1 MDRVKIQEIAN
12 EAGAS
17 NAVLIEKAK
26 ELGYDVK
33 AANSTLTIEEA
44 GVLVN
49 YAINGIKP
57 KIAEKPKMK
66 VVKKAEIKKADI
78 KKAKDIT
85 TDDSVAS
92 ATEEQAVPKEKAVEK
107 KAEEKSVSKP
117 VTKSGIK
124 KSSSRSRRGS
134 ITISPKKRKIEIVEV
149 KKEEPVAPKI
159 ERVEKVVE
167 PKAVIEEKV
176 EAPAEIKEVSKTE
189 ESVKVEAPK
198 VEGSETPSEKT
209 ETTEAVKTAETP
221 ETAAAQKR
229 KARRKR
235 AGITVVKKADREK
248 PRIRIVEE
256 RLPESTINITNKS
269 KPRGMP
275 TPPSKKKA
283 KKIAQAKES
292 GERLD
297 FMSNTGFGGHGRNQV
312 TEVEEEPEIM
322 MLDFSDKNIYED
334 MMRQEAKRKEE
345 AKKRAAAGGGQ
356 MQGRGGRGGGG
367 GRRRP
372 SGLRRGGKRK
382 KYIKEESTGPITSI
396 QIPENVRV
404 YEFAEKVGRS
414 TGEVIKV
421 LFTLGTM
428 FTQNDFLDK
437 DSIEILAE
445 EFDVEVHTVDPLD
458 ALDYVKVYDD
468 IEDENPTERPPVITI
483 MGHVDHGKTSLLDK
497 IRQTKVADK
506 EAGGITQH
514 VGAYQVEK
522 SGKKISF
529 IDTPGHAAFTE
540 MRSRGAQATDIVII
554 VVAADDGVKQQTKEA
569 VSHAKAAGVPIVVA
583 INKMDKEGA
592 NPEHAKAQLAELEI
606 TPVEWGGE
614 HEFVEVSAHTGQGID
629 ELLETLL
636 LTAEVLELSAD
647 ASRNAKAV
655 VVESSLEKGFGA
667 TANVI
672 VHNGTLN
679 IGDCFVVGTTFGK
692 VKTLILDDGTR
703 TKSIGPSTPAAV
715 VGLSKVPDAGEV
727 MVVMDSEKDARELA
741 DKRAEYARTKELSKS
756 TKVTIEDLS
765 AIIAEGN
772 LKSLP
777 VIIKTD
783 VQGSLEAI
791 KGTLADLKNEEV
803 KVNVIHEGVGGV
815 TESDV
820 QLADASEH
828 SIILGFNVRPTGAV
842 KKKAKELGVEIKTYS
857 IIYELLD
864 DVKALLGG
872 MMSPTISEEVTGQA
886 EVRETFTVAKV
897 GTIAGCRVV
906 DGSIVRNAGA
916 RLIRDGV
923 VIYTTT
929 ISSLKRFNDD
939 VREVKNGFEC
949 GIMLHNYNDIKEGDV
964 IETFKMVEEQVKL
977 D

>member
-1 MDRVKIQEIAN
+1 M
-12 EAGAS
+12 
-17 NAVLIEKAK
+17 LI
-26 ELGYDVK
+26 D
-33 AANSTLTIEEA
+33 
-44 GVLVN
+44 
-49 YAINGIKP
+49 YAING
-57 KIAEKPKMK
+57 
-66 VVKKAEIKKADI
+66 VK
-78 KKAKDIT
+78 
-85 TDDSVAS
+85 
-92 ATEEQAVPKEKAVEK
+92 PKEKNRPKVLKKVSIVKKSDSKQEVSEEK
-107 KAEEKSVSKP
+107 KEAVKEKSMETVKEKTP
-117 VTKSGIK
+117 VAKAKKKAIK
-124 KSSSRSRRGS
+124 KSTRSRIGS
-134 ITISPKKRKIEIVEV
+134 ITATPKRKKPVMIEFVKAEPKQEESPKVEEVVTPEPEVVKEAPVVEIPEV
-149 KKEEPVAPKI
+149 KE
-159 ERVEKVVE
+159 VEKPAEAVVTE
-167 PKAVIEEKV
+167 TPKE
-176 EAPAEIKEVSKTE
+176 EAPAVE
-189 ESVKVEAPK
+189 EKP
-198 VEGSETPSEKT
+198 
-209 ETTEAVKTAETP
+209 
-221 ETAAAQKR
+221 

-235 AGITVVKKADREK
+235 IGITVIKKADRDK

-256 RLPESTINITNKS
+256 RRPVVEVKRK
-269 KPRGMP
+269 KPVGMP

-283 KKIAQAKES
+283 RKIATAKES
-292 GERLD
+292 GEKLD
-297 FMSNTGFGGHGRNQV
+297 FMSNSGFGGYGRNQV
-312 TEVEEEPEIM
+312 TEVEEEPEVL

-345 AKKRAAAGGGQ
+345 AKKRAAAGGGT
-356 MQGRGGRGGGG
+356 QGRGGPGRGRGGQQ
-367 GRRRP
+367 RRRA

-382 KYIKEESTGPITSI
+382 KYIKEENIGQITSI
-396 QIPENVRV
+396 EIPENVRV

-445 EFDVEVHTVDPLD
+445 EFEVEVDTIDPLD
-458 ALDYVKVYDD
+458 ALDYVKVYDA

-483 MGHVDHGKTSLLDK
+483 MGHVDHGKTSLLDR
-497 IRQTKVADK
+497 IRSTKVAAR

-522 SGKKISF
+522 NGRKISF

-540 MRSRGAQATDIVII
+540 MRARGAQATDIVII

-592 NPEHAKAQLAELEI
+592 NPERAKSQLAELDI
-606 TPVEWGGE
+606 TPAEWGGDY
-614 HEFVEVSAHTGQGID
+614 EFVPVSAHSGLGID
-629 ELLETLL
+629 DLLDTLL
-636 LTAEVLELSAD
+636 LTAEVMELKAD
-647 ASRNAKAV
+647 SKRNAKSV

-667 TANVI
+667 VANVI
-672 VHNGTLN
+672 VQNGTLS
-679 IGDCFVVGTTFGK
+679 IGDSFVVGTTFGK

-703 TKSIGPSTPAAV
+703 VKSIGPSTPAAV
-715 VGLSKVPDAGEV
+715 VGLSQVPMAGEV
-727 MVVMDSEKDARELA
+727 LVAMDNEKDARELA

-756 TKVTIEDLS
+756 TKVTLEDLS

-791 KGTLADLKNEEV
+791 KGTLAELKNEEV
-803 KVNVIHEGVGGV
+803 KVNIIHEGVGGV

-828 SIILGFNVRPTGAV
+828 SIILGFNVRPTGGV
-842 KKKAKELGVEIKTYS
+842 KKRAKELGVEIKTYS

-897 GTIAGCRVV
+897 GTIAGCKVA

-916 RLIRDGV
+916 RLIREGV

-939 VREVKNGFEC
+939 VKEVKNGFEC

-964 IETFKMVEEQVKL
+964 IETFKMVEEQVTL

>member
-1 MDRVKIQEIAN
+1 MDRVKIQEIAD

-33 AANSTLTIEEA
+33 AANSTVTVDEA
-44 GVLVN
+44 GILVD
-49 YAINGIKP
+49 YVINGIKP
-57 KIAEKPKMK
+57 KSAQKPKMK
-66 VVKKAEIKKADI
+66 VVKKAKVTK
-78 KKAKDIT
+78 
-85 TDDSVAS
+85 SVDVNEEV
-92 ATEEQAVPKEKAVEK
+92 ATPKEEVKVEEK
-107 KAEEKSVSKP
+107 KEVEEKSVEEKP
-117 VTKSGIK
+117 IAKKAIK
-124 KSSSRSRRGS
+124 KTSTRRGS
-134 ITISPKKRKIEIVEV
+134 ITATPKKKKIEIVEV
-149 KKEEPVAPKI
+149 EKPEEVEI
-159 ERVEKVVE
+159 EASTVTNEISTETSVDANVEKE
-167 PKAVIEEKV
+167 Q
-176 EAPAEIKEVSKTE
+176 EVAKTE
-189 ESVKVEAPK
+189 EISEEKKSEESTTSSEETKATEEAPVK
-198 VEGSETPSEKT
+198 EKP
-209 ETTEAVKTAETP
+209 KM
-221 ETAAAQKR
+221 KR
-229 KARRKR
+229 KRI
-235 AGITVVKKADREK
+235 GITVVKKADRDK

-256 RLPESTINITNKS
+256 RGPKEVANK
-269 KPRGMP
+269 KKTPGMP
-275 TPPSKKKA
+275 TPPSKKKI
-283 KKIAQAKES
+283 KKVATAKES
-292 GERLD
+292 GEKLD
-297 FMSNTGFGGHGRNQV
+297 FMSNSSFGSYNRNQV
-312 TEVEEEPEIM
+312 TEVEEEPEVL

-345 AKKRAAAGGGQ
+345 AKKRAAAGGPQ
-356 MQGRGGRGGGG
+356 QNRGRTGGH
-367 GRRRP
+367 RRRP

-421 LFTLGTM
+421 LFALGTM

-445 EFDVEVHTVDPLD
+445 EFDVEVHTIDPLD
-458 ALDYVKVYDD
+458 ALDYVKVYDA
-468 IEDENPTERPPVITI
+468 IEDETPTERPPVITI
-483 MGHVDHGKTSLLDK
+483 MGHVDHGKTSLLDR
-497 IRQTKVADK
+497 IRQTKVAAK

-522 SGKKISF
+522 NGKKISF

-540 MRSRGAQATDIVII
+540 MRARGAQATDIVII

-592 NPEHAKAQLAELEI
+592 NPELAKAQLAELEI
-606 TPVEWGGE
+606 TPTEWGGE
-614 HEFVEVSAHTGQGID
+614 HEFVEVSAHSGLGIED
-629 ELLETLL
+629 LLDTLL
-636 LTAEVLELSAD
+636 LTAEVMELQAD

-655 VVESSLEKGFGA
+655 VVESSVEKGFGA
-667 TANVI
+667 VANII
-672 VHNGTLN
+672 VQNGTLS
-679 IGDCFVVGTTFGK
+679 IGDSFVVGTTFGK
-692 VKTLILDDGTR
+692 VKTLILDDGAR
-703 TKSIGPSTPAAV
+703 TKAIGPSTPAAV

-727 MVVMDSEKDARELA
+727 LVVMDSEKDARELA

-756 TKVTIEDLS
+756 TKVTLEDLS

-897 GTIAGCRVV
+897 GTIAGCKVS
-906 DGSIVRNAGA
+906 DGVIVRNAGA

-939 VREVKNGFEC
+939 VKEVKNGFEC
-949 GIMLHNYNDIKEGDV
+949 GIMLHNYNDIKDGDV

>member
-1 MDRVKIQEIAN
+1 MDRVKIQEIAD

-33 AANSTLTIEEA
+33 AANSTVTVEEA
-44 GVLVN
+44 GMLID
-49 YAINGIKP
+49 YAINGVKP
-57 KIAEKPKMK
+57 KEKKKPKVLKKVSVVKKSDGNQEASKSKDEIIKEKSVEKVKEKTSIVKSKTKSKNIKKNTRSRIGSITATPKRKKPITIEFVKEEPKKEEPKVEEVVAPKEVAETPVVETPVVVKEEETPKEVVAEAPKEETPVVEEKPK
-66 VVKKAEIKKADI
+66 VKRKRIGITVIKKADR
-78 KKAKDIT
+78 D
-85 TDDSVAS
+85 
-92 ATEEQAVPKEKAVEK
+92 
-107 KAEEKSVSKP
+107 
-117 VTKSGIK
+117 
-124 KSSSRSRRGS
+124 
-134 ITISPKKRKIEIVEV
+134 
-149 KKEEPVAPKI
+149 
-159 ERVEKVVE
+159 
-167 PKAVIEEKV
+167 
-176 EAPAEIKEVSKTE
+176 
-189 ESVKVEAPK
+189 
-198 VEGSETPSEKT
+198 
-209 ETTEAVKTAETP
+209 
-221 ETAAAQKR
+221 
-229 KARRKR
+229 
-235 AGITVVKKADREK
+235 K

-256 RLPESTINITNKS
+256 RRPVVEVKRK
-269 KPRGMP
+269 KPAGMP

-283 KKIAQAKES
+283 KKIATAKES

-297 FMSNTGFGGHGRNQV
+297 FMSNSGFGGYGRNQV
-312 TEVEEEPEIM
+312 TEVEEEPEVL

-345 AKKRAAAGGGQ
+345 AKKRAAAGGGTQ
-356 MQGRGGRGGGG
+356 NRGPGRGRGGQQ
-367 GRRRP
+367 RRRA

-382 KYIKEESTGPITSI
+382 KYIKEENIGQITSI
-396 QIPENVRV
+396 EIPENVRV

-445 EFDVEVHTVDPLD
+445 EFDVEVHTIDPLD
-458 ALDYVKVYDD
+458 ALDYVKVYDAM
-468 IEDENPTERPPVITI
+468 EDENPTERPPVITI
-483 MGHVDHGKTSLLDK
+483 MGHVDHGKTSLLDR
-497 IRQTKVADK
+497 IRSTKVAAK

-522 SGKKISF
+522 NGKKISF

-583 INKMDKEGA
+583 INKMDKESA
-592 NPEHAKAQLAELEI
+592 NPELVKGQLAELEI
-606 TPVEWGGE
+606 TPAEWGGD
-614 HEFVEVSAHTGQGID
+614 HEFVPVSAHTGEGID

-636 LTAEVLELSAD
+636 ITAEVLELEAD
-647 ASRNAKAV
+647 ASRNAKAI

-667 TANVI
+667 TANII

-679 IGDCFVVGTTFGK
+679 VGDSFVVGTTFGR

-715 VGLSKVPDAGEV
+715 VGLSKVPNAGDV
-727 MVVMDSEKDARELA
+727 LVVMDSEKEAREVA
-741 DKRAEYARTKELSKS
+741 DKRAEYERTKELSKS
-756 TKVTIEDLS
+756 TKVTLEDLS

-803 KVNVIHEGVGGV
+803 KVNIIHEGVGGV

-828 SIILGFNVRPTGAV
+828 AIILGFNVRPTGSV
-842 KKKAKELGVEIKTYS
+842 KKRAKELGVEIKTYS

-897 GTIAGCRVV
+897 GTIAGCKVS
-906 DGSIVRNAGA
+906 DGSILRNAGA

-939 VREVKNGFEC
+939 VKEVKNGFEC
-949 GIMLHNYNDIKEGDV
+949 GIMLNNYNDIKEGDV
-964 IETFKMVEEQVKL
+964 IETFKMVEEQVTL

>member
-1 MDRVKIQEIAN
+1 MDKVKIQEIAD

-33 AANSTLTIEEA
+33 AANSTVTVEEA
-44 GVLVN
+44 GILIE
-49 YAINGIKP
+49 YAINGVKP
-57 KIAEKPKMK
+57 KEKTKTKVLKKVSVVKKSEKTESTTEVVSDEKSTNVTKEETPIVKKSKRNSRRIGSITATPKNQKKRPIIIEEVKKEVVKEEVAVVEEPKEETPSVSIPSTPEEVKSSEPTETTEKKTEETTPEKPVEEKKEEAPVVEEKPK
-66 VVKKAEIKKADI
+66 VKRKRIGITVIKKAD
-78 KKAKDIT
+78 
-85 TDDSVAS
+85 
-92 ATEEQAVPKEKAVEK
+92 
-107 KAEEKSVSKP
+107 
-117 VTKSGIK
+117 
-124 KSSSRSRRGS
+124 RN
-134 ITISPKKRKIEIVEV
+134 
-149 KKEEPVAPKI
+149 
-159 ERVEKVVE
+159 
-167 PKAVIEEKV
+167 
-176 EAPAEIKEVSKTE
+176 
-189 ESVKVEAPK
+189 
-198 VEGSETPSEKT
+198 
-209 ETTEAVKTAETP
+209 
-221 ETAAAQKR
+221 
-229 KARRKR
+229 
-235 AGITVVKKADREK
+235 K

-256 RLPESTINITNKS
+256 R
-269 KPRGMP
+269 KPVEVQRKKPMGMP
-275 TPPSKKKA
+275 TPPSKKKI
-283 KKIAQAKES
+283 KKVATAKES
-292 GERLD
+292 GEKLN
-297 FMSNTGFGGHGRNQV
+297 FMSNSGFGGYGRGQV
-312 TEVEEEPEIM
+312 TEVEEEPEVL

-356 MQGRGGRGGGG
+356 QQNRGGRGGF
-367 GRRRP
+367 RRRP

-382 KYIKEESTGPITSI
+382 KYIREESVGAITSI
-396 QIPENVRV
+396 EIPENVRV

-445 EFDVEVHTVDPLD
+445 EFEVEVHTIDPLD
-458 ALDYVKVYDD
+458 ALDYVKVYDE
-468 IEDENPTERPPVITI
+468 IEDENPVERPPVITI
-483 MGHVDHGKTSLLDK
+483 MGHVDHGKTSLLDR
-497 IRQTKVADK
+497 IRSTKVAAR

-522 SGKKISF
+522 NGKKISF

-540 MRSRGAQATDIVII
+540 MRARGAQATDIVII

-592 NPEHAKAQLAELEI
+592 NPELAKSQLAELDL
-606 TPVEWGGE
+606 TPAEWGGDY
-614 HEFVEVSAHTGQGID
+614 EFVEVSAHTGAGID
-629 ELLETLL
+629 DLLDTLL
-636 LTAEVLELSAD
+636 LTAEVMELSAD

-672 VHNGTLN
+672 VNNGTLH

-703 TKSIGPSTPAAV
+703 TKAIGPSTPAAV

-727 MVVMDSEKDARELA
+727 LVVMNSEKEARELA

-791 KGTLADLKNEEV
+791 KGTLAELKNAEV

-897 GTIAGCRVV
+897 GTIAGCRVS
-906 DGSIVRNAGA
+906 DGVIVRNAGA

-949 GIMLHNYNDIKEGDV
+949 GIMLHNYNDIKDGDV
-964 IETFKMVEEQVKL
+964 IETFKMVEEQVSL
-977 D
+977 

>member
-1 MDRVKIQEIAN
+1 MDRVKIQEIAI

-33 AANSTLTIEEA
+33 AANSTVTVEEA
-44 GVLVN
+44 GILID
-49 YAINGIKP
+49 YAINGVKP
-57 KIAEKPKMK
+57 KKEEKPKTPK
-66 VVKKAEIKKADI
+66 KVSVVKKTEVKTPVESPTKQVEKVEKVVETKKEKPSKIRKKTTRRIGSITATPKKKKPLIIEIVK
-78 KKAKDIT
+78 
-85 TDDSVAS
+85 
-92 ATEEQAVPKEKAVEK
+92 EEVTPTVEETPKEEVVAVVEGTETIVEK
-107 KAEEKSVSKP
+107 KAEE
-117 VTKSGIK
+117 
-124 KSSSRSRRGS
+124 
-134 ITISPKKRKIEIVEV
+134 
-149 KKEEPVAPKI
+149 
-159 ERVEKVVE
+159 
-167 PKAVIEEKV
+167 
-176 EAPAEIKEVSKTE
+176 
-189 ESVKVEAPK
+189 VKVEAEATTVENVTPAVEEAPK
-198 VEGSETPSEKT
+198 EEAPVVVEKPKI
-209 ETTEAVKTAETP
+209 
-221 ETAAAQKR
+221 KR
-229 KARRKR
+229 KRI
-235 AGITVVKKADREK
+235 GITVIKKADRDK
-248 PRIRIVEE
+248 PRIRIVDD
-256 RLPESTINITNKS
+256 R
-269 KPRGMP
+269 KPKEVAVKRKKPAGMP

-283 KKIAQAKES
+283 KKIATAKES
-292 GERLD
+292 GEKLN
-297 FMSNTGFGGHGRNQV
+297 FMSNSSFGGYGRNQV
-312 TEVEEEPEIM
+312 TEIEEEPEVL

-356 MQGRGGRGGGG
+356 QQNRGRIGGH
-367 GRRRP
+367 RRRP

-382 KYIKEESTGPITSI
+382 KYIREESTGPITSI

-445 EFDVEVHTVDPLD
+445 EFEVEVHTVDPLD
-458 ALDYVKVYDD
+458 ALDYVKVYDE

-483 MGHVDHGKTSLLDK
+483 MGHVDHGKTSLLDR
-497 IRQTKVADK
+497 IRSTKVAAR

-514 VGAYQVEK
+514 VGAYQVTK
-522 SGKKISF
+522 NGKKISF
-529 IDTPGHAAFTE
+529 IDTPGHSAFTE
-540 MRSRGAQATDIVII
+540 MRARGAQATDIVII

-592 NPEHAKAQLAELEI
+592 NPELAKSQLAELEL
-606 TPVEWGGE
+606 TPVEWGGN
-614 HEFVEVSAHTGQGID
+614 HEFVEVSAHTGAGID
-629 ELLETLL
+629 DLLDTLL
-636 LTAEVLELSAD
+636 LTAEVMELTAD

-672 VHNGTLN
+672 IHNGTLN
-679 IGDCFVVGTTFGK
+679 IGDSFVVGTTFGK
-692 VKTLILDDGTR
+692 VKTLILDDGSK

-727 MVVMDSEKDARELA
+727 LVVMDSEKDARELA

-756 TKVTIEDLS
+756 TKVTLEDLS

-791 KGTLADLKNEEV
+791 KGTLAELKNEEV

-842 KKKAKELGVEIKTYS
+842 KKRAKELGVEIKTYS

-897 GTIAGCRVV
+897 GTIAGCKVS
-906 DGSIVRNAGA
+906 DGVIVRNAGA
-916 RLIRDGV
+916 RLIREGV
-923 VIYTTT
+923 VVYTTT

-939 VREVKNGFEC
+939 VKEVKNGFEC
-949 GIMLHNYNDIKEGDV
+949 GIMLNNYNDIKEGDV

>member
-1 MDRVKIQEIAN
+1 MDRIKIQEIAN
-12 EAGAS
+12 EAGTS

-33 AANSTLTIEEA
+33 VANSTVTVEEA
-44 GVLVN
+44 GILID

-57 KIAEKPKMK
+57 QTAGKPKVK
-66 VVKKAEIKKADI
+66 VVKKAAVVKKSEV
-78 KKAKDIT
+78 KKDEV
-85 TDDSVAS
+85 TDEVIETVSKEV
-92 ATEEQAVPKEKAVEK
+92 TEPEVKEEVKSIKAVK
-107 KAEEKSVSKP
+107 K
-117 VTKSGIK
+117 TT
-124 KSSSRSRRGS
+124 SRRGS
-134 ITISPKKRKIEIVEV
+134 ITATPKKKKIQIIEVPKVEEAKV
-149 KKEEPVAPKI
+149 TTPVEETVVSSDREELKAETPVGETVSKETIETPKEEVMQ
-159 ERVEKVVE
+159 
-167 PKAVIEEKV
+167 EKV
-176 EAPAEIKEVSKTE
+176 E
-189 ESVKVEAPK
+189 
-198 VEGSETPSEKT
+198 ETPVVEEKP
-209 ETTEAVKTAETP
+209 KI
-221 ETAAAQKR
+221 KR
-229 KARRKR
+229 KRI
-235 AGITVVKKADREK
+235 GITVVKKADRERPK
-248 PRIRIVEE
+248 IRIVEE
-256 RLPESTINITNKS
+256 RKVEDPIAVKR
-269 KPRGMP
+269 KKMGGMP

-283 KKIAQAKES
+283 KKVAVAKSS
-292 GERLD
+292 GEKLD
-297 FMSNTGFGGHGRNQV
+297 FMAHSSFGGYGRNHV
-312 TEVEEEPEIM
+312 TEIEEEPEVM

-334 MMRQEAKRKEE
+334 MMRQEQKRKEE
-345 AKKRAAAGGGQ
+345 AKKRAAAGGIVHGRTGGQ
-356 MQGRGGRGGGG
+356 Q

-382 KYIKEESTGPITSI
+382 KYIKEENTGSITSI

-404 YEFAEKVGRS
+404 YEFAEKVGKS

-445 EFDVEVHTVDPLD
+445 EFGVEVHTVDPLD
-458 ALDYVKVYDD
+458 ALDYVKVYDA
-468 IEDENPTERPPVITI
+468 IPNEHEEERAPVITI
-483 MGHVDHGKTSLLDK
+483 MGHVDHGKTSLLDR
-497 IRQTKVADK
+497 IRSTKVAAK

-522 SGKKISF
+522 NGKKISF

-540 MRSRGAQATDIVII
+540 MRARGAQATDIVII

-569 VSHAKAAGVPIVVA
+569 VSHAKAADVPIVVA

-592 NPEHAKAQLAELEI
+592 NPELAKSQLAELGI
-606 TPVEWGGE
+606 TPAEWGGE
-614 HEFVEVSAHTGQGID
+614 YEFVPVSAHTGEGID
-629 ELLETLL
+629 TLL
-636 LTAEVLELSAD
+636 DTLLITSEVLELTAD
-647 ASRNAKAV
+647 SRRNAKAV

-667 TANVI
+667 MANVI
-672 VHNGTLN
+672 VQNGTLN
-679 IGDCFVVGTTFGK
+679 VGDSFVVGTTFGK
-692 VKTLILDDGTR
+692 VKTMILDDGAR

-715 VGLSKVPDAGEV
+715 VGLSEVPSAGDV
-727 MVVMDSEKDARELA
+727 LIVMDSEKEARELA

-756 TKVTIEDLS
+756 TKVSIDDLS

-772 LKSLP
+772 LKTLP

-791 KGTLADLKNEEV
+791 KGILADLKNEEV

-828 SIILGFNVRPTGAV
+828 AIILGFNVRPTGAV
-842 KKKAKELGVEIKTYS
+842 KKRAKELGVEIKTYS

-897 GTIAGCRVV
+897 GTIAGCKVS
-906 DGSIVRNAGA
+906 DGTIVRNAGA

-949 GIMLHNYNDIKEGDV
+949 GIMLANYNDIKDGDV

>member
-1 MDRVKIQEIAN
+1 MDRVKIQEIAD

-33 AANSTLTIEEA
+33 VANSTVTVEEA
-44 GVLVN
+44 GILVD
-49 YAINGIKP
+49 YVINGVKP
-57 KIAEKPKMK
+57 KVEKPKPK
-66 VVKKAEIKKADI
+66 VVKKVDVVKEVKSQDTSENKEV
-78 KKAKDIT
+78 
-85 TDDSVAS
+85 S
-92 ATEEQAVPKEKAVEK
+92 TEEPTPVKTEEVSAEKKTEKPIEK
-107 KAEEKSVSKP
+107 KATVAKR
-117 VTKSGIK
+117 K
-124 KSSSRSRRGS
+124 KRIGS
-134 ITISPKKRKIEIVEV
+134 ITATPKKKKVEV
-149 KKEEPVAPKI
+149 VEASAPVEE
-159 ERVEKVVE
+159 VVE
-167 PKAVIEEKV
+167 ATQNEVVEEKV
-176 EAPAEIKEVSKTE
+176 EAVEATSTQETNENSVEETVTSEVSAE
-189 ESVKVEAPK
+189 ETPKEEATKEEAP
-198 VEGSETPSEKT
+198 VEEK
-209 ETTEAVKTAETP
+209 P
-221 ETAAAQKR
+221 

-235 AGITVVKKADREK
+235 IGITVVKKADRDK
-248 PRIRIVEE
+248 PRIRIVDE
-256 RLPESTINITNKS
+256 RLPVVNEKS
-269 KPRGMP
+269 NRPKGMP
-275 TPPSKKKA
+275 TPPSKKKI
-283 KKIAQAKES
+283 KKVATAKES
-292 GERLD
+292 GEKLN
-297 FMSNTGFGGHGRNQV
+297 FMSNSSFGGYNRTQV
-312 TEVEEEPEIM
+312 TEVEEEPEIL

-345 AKKRAAAGGGQ
+345 AKKRAAAGGVQ
-356 MQGRGGRGGGG
+356 QNRGRGGQG

-382 KYIKEESTGPITSI
+382 KYVREESTGPITSI
-396 QIPENVRV
+396 EIPENVRV

-421 LFTLGTM
+421 LFALGTM
-428 FTQNDFLDK
+428 FTQNDFLDR
-437 DSIEILAE
+437 DSIEILAD
-445 EFDVEVHTVDPLD
+445 EFEVEVHTIDPLD
-458 ALDYVKVYDD
+458 ALDYVKVYDA
-468 IEDENPTERPPVITI
+468 IPNENITERAPIITI
-483 MGHVDHGKTSLLDK
+483 MGHVDHGKTSLLDR

-514 VGAYQVEK
+514 VGAYQVIK
-522 SGKKISF
+522 NGKKISF

-583 INKMDKEGA
+583 INKMDKEAA
-592 NPEHAKAQLAELEI
+592 NPELVKGQLAELEI

-614 HEFVEVSAHTGQGID
+614 HEFVPVSAHSGEGID

-636 LTAEVLELSAD
+636 LTAEVLELEAD
-647 ASRNAKAV
+647 ATRNAKAI

-679 IGDCFVVGTTFGK
+679 VGDPFVVGTTFGK
-692 VKTLILDDGTR
+692 VKTMILDDGTK
-703 TKSIGPSTPAAV
+703 TKSIEPSTPAAI
-715 VGLSKVPDAGEV
+715 VGLSAVPMAGDV
-727 MVVMDSEKDARELA
+727 LVVMNSEKEARELA
-741 DKRAEYARTKELSKS
+741 DKRAEYARVKELSKS
-756 TKVTIEDLS
+756 TKVSLDNLS
-765 AIIAEGN
+765 EIIAEGN

-828 SIILGFNVRPTGAV
+828 AIILGFNVRPTGAV

-864 DVKALLGG
+864 DIKALLGG

-897 GTIAGCRVV
+897 GTIAGCKVS
-906 DGSIVRNAGA
+906 DGVIVRNAGA

-939 VREVKNGFEC
+939 AKEVKNGFEC
-949 GIMLHNYNDIKEGDV
+949 GIMLHNYNDIKDGDV

>member
-1 MDRVKIQEIAN
+1 MDRVKIQEIAV

-33 AANSTLTIEEA
+33 VASSTVTVEQA
-44 GVLVN
+44 GILVD
-49 YAINGIKP
+49 YMINGVKP
-57 KIAEKPKMK
+57 KAKRAKPTIVKKAKVVKEEMTKVEKPKSVEGK
-66 VVKKAEIKKADI
+66 SSDTAKKE
-78 KKAKDIT
+78 
-85 TDDSVAS
+85 AS
-92 ATEEQAVPKEKAVEK
+92 
-107 KAEEKSVSKP
+107 EKSVETPKKTTKKTAKKIGRKP
-117 VTKSGIK
+117 I
-124 KSSSRSRRGS
+124 RRGS
-134 ITISPKKRKIEIVEV
+134 ITATPKKKKEVEIVKAEEKIETPMVEM
-149 KKEEPVAPKI
+149 VA
-159 ERVEKVVE
+159 
-167 PKAVIEEKV
+167 EEKV
-176 EAPAEIKEVSKTE
+176 
-189 ESVKVEAPK
+189 SVETAVEAPK
-198 VEGSETPSEKT
+198 EENVPEKKTVETKPAEEVVAKEKV
-209 ETTEAVKTAETP
+209 EEIPVDEKP
-221 ETAAAQKR
+221 

-235 AGITVVKKADREK
+235 IGITVIKKADRDK
-248 PRIRIVEE
+248 PKIRIVEE
-256 RLPESTINITNKS
+256 RKPVERAS
-269 KPRGMP
+269 KKRPAGMP
-275 TPPSKKKA
+275 TPPSKKKTKRVATA
-283 KKIAQAKES
+283 KDTGQK
-292 GERLD
+292 LD
-297 FMSNTGFGGHGRNQV
+297 FMSNAGFGNNYGRNQV
-312 TEVEEEPEIM
+312 TEIEEEPEVL

-345 AKKRAAAGGGQ
+345 AKKRAAAGGQ
-356 MQGRGGRGGGG
+356 QQNRGRGGF
-367 GRRRP
+367 RRRP

-382 KYIKEESTGPITSI
+382 KYIREESVGNITSVE
-396 QIPENVRV
+396 IPENVRV

-445 EFDVEVHTVDPLD
+445 EFGVEVHTIDPLD
-458 ALDYVKVYDD
+458 ALDYVKVYDAQ
-468 IEDENPTERPPVITI
+468 EDENPTERPPVITI

-497 IRQTKVADK
+497 IRQTKVADR

-522 SGKKISF
+522 NGKKISF

-583 INKMDKEGA
+583 INKMDKESA
-592 NPEHAKAQLAELEI
+592 NPELVKGQLAELEI

-614 HEFVEVSAHTGQGID
+614 HEFVPVSAHTGEGID

-636 LTAEVLELSAD
+636 ITSEVLELQAD
-647 ASRNAKAV
+647 ADRNAKAI
-655 VVESSLEKGFGA
+655 VVEASLEKGFGA
-667 TANVI
+667 TANII
-672 VHNGTLN
+672 VQNGTLS
-679 IGDCFVVGTTFGK
+679 IGDPFVLGTTFGK

-703 TKSIGPSTPAAV
+703 TKVIGPSTPAAV
-715 VGLSKVPDAGEV
+715 VGLSDVPMAGDV
-727 MVVMDSEKDARELA
+727 LVVMDSEKEARELA

-756 TKVTIEDLS
+756 TKVTIDDLS

-772 LKSLP
+772 LKALP
-777 VIIKTD
+777 VIIKAD

-803 KVNVIHEGVGGV
+803 KVNIIHEGVGGV

-872 MMSPTISEEVTGQA
+872 MMSPTISEEVIGQA

-897 GTIAGCRVV
+897 GTIAGCKVS
-906 DGSIVRNAGA
+906 DGSIIRNAGA

-939 VREVKNGFEC
+939 AKEVKSGFEC
-949 GIMLHNYNDIKEGDV
+949 GIMLKNYNDIKEGDV

>member
-1 MDRVKIQEIAN
+1 MDRVKIQEIAD

-33 AANSTLTIEEA
+33 AANSTVTVDEA
-44 GVLVN
+44 GILVD
-49 YAINGIKP
+49 YVINGIKP
-57 KIAEKPKMK
+57 KSAQKPKLK
-66 VVKKAEIKKADI
+66 IVKKAK
-78 KKAKDIT
+78 
-85 TDDSVAS
+85 
-92 ATEEQAVPKEKAVEK
+92 
-107 KAEEKSVSKP
+107 
-117 VTKSGIK
+117 VTKSVEVNEEVVAPKEEVKVEEKQEIEENLVVEKPIAK
-124 KSSSRSRRGS
+124 KAIRKTSSKRGS
-134 ITISPKKRKIEIVEV
+134 ITATPKKKKIEIVEV
-149 KKEEPVAPKI
+149 EKPTEVEAEAPKLAI
-159 ERVEKVVE
+159 ETSSDEISTEISVDTNVEKE
-167 PKAVIEEKV
+167 QEGA
-176 EAPAEIKEVSKTE
+176 KTE
-189 ESVKVEAPK
+189 EISEEKKSEEATSSSEDSKATEEAPVK
-198 VEGSETPSEKT
+198 EKP
-209 ETTEAVKTAETP
+209 KM
-221 ETAAAQKR
+221 KR
-229 KARRKR
+229 KRI
-235 AGITVVKKADREK
+235 GITVVKKADRDK
-248 PRIRIVEE
+248 PKIRIVEE
-256 RLPESTINITNKS
+256 RGPKEVANK
-269 KPRGMP
+269 KKTPGMP
-275 TPPSKKKA
+275 TPPSKKKI
-283 KKIAQAKES
+283 KKVATAKES
-292 GERLD
+292 GEKLN
-297 FMSNTGFGGHGRNQV
+297 FMSNSSFGSYNRNQV

-345 AKKRAAAGGGQ
+345 AKKRAAAGGVQ
-356 MQGRGGRGGGG
+356 QNRGRGGQG

-382 KYIKEESTGPITSI
+382 KYIKEESTGPITSVE
-396 QIPENVRV
+396 IPENVRV

-445 EFDVEVHTVDPLD
+445 EFEVEVHTIDPLD
-458 ALDYVKVYDD
+458 ALDYVKVYDAQ
-468 IEDENPTERPPVITI
+468 EDENPTERPPVITI
-483 MGHVDHGKTSLLDK
+483 MGHVDHGKTSLLDR
-497 IRQTKVADK
+497 IRQTKVVDK

-522 SGKKISF
+522 NGKKISF

-583 INKMDKEGA
+583 INKMDKEAA
-592 NPEHAKAQLAELEI
+592 NPELVKGQLAELEI

-614 HEFVEVSAHTGQGID
+614 HEFVPVSAHSGEGID

-636 LTAEVLELSAD
+636 LTSEVLELQAD

-655 VVESSLEKGFGA
+655 VVEASLEKGFGA
-667 TANVI
+667 TANII
-672 VHNGTLN
+672 VQNGTLS
-679 IGDCFVVGTTFGK
+679 IGDSFVLGTTFGK

-703 TKSIGPSTPAAV
+703 TKVIGPSTPAAV
-715 VGLSKVPDAGEV
+715 VGLSDVPMAGDV
-727 MVVMDSEKDARELA
+727 LVVMDSEKEARELA
-741 DKRAEYARTKELSKS
+741 DKRAEFSRTKELSRS
-756 TKVTIEDLS
+756 TKVTIDDLS

-791 KGTLADLKNEEV
+791 KGTLAELKNEEV

-897 GTIAGCRVV
+897 GTIAGCKVS
-906 DGSIVRNAGA
+906 DGTIVRNAGA

-939 VREVKNGFEC
+939 VKEVKNGFEC
-949 GIMLHNYNDIKEGDV
+949 GIMLKNYNDIKDGDV

>member
-1 MDRVKIQEIAN
+1 MDRVKIQEIAD

-33 AANSTLTIEEA
+33 VANSTVTVEEA
-44 GVLVN
+44 GILIK

-57 KIAEKPKMK
+57 KSKKRPKVIKKVSVVKKSDKAESTTEVISNKESTKVKEVIKENTPIVKKTKRSSRRIGSITATPKNQKKRPIIIEEVKAKIVKEELPVVEEVKEEVPVSKPEEVKETLPPEQKVEESTTPEKPIEEKKEEAPIVEEKPK
-66 VVKKAEIKKADI
+66 VKRKRIGITVIKKAD
-78 KKAKDIT
+78 
-85 TDDSVAS
+85 
-92 ATEEQAVPKEKAVEK
+92 
-107 KAEEKSVSKP
+107 
-117 VTKSGIK
+117 
-124 KSSSRSRRGS
+124 RN
-134 ITISPKKRKIEIVEV
+134 
-149 KKEEPVAPKI
+149 
-159 ERVEKVVE
+159 
-167 PKAVIEEKV
+167 
-176 EAPAEIKEVSKTE
+176 
-189 ESVKVEAPK
+189 
-198 VEGSETPSEKT
+198 
-209 ETTEAVKTAETP
+209 
-221 ETAAAQKR
+221 
-229 KARRKR
+229 
-235 AGITVVKKADREK
+235 K

-256 RLPESTINITNKS
+256 R
-269 KPRGMP
+269 KPVEVKRKKPMGMP
-275 TPPSKKKA
+275 TPPSKKKI
-283 KKIAQAKES
+283 KKVATAKES
-292 GERLD
+292 GEKLN
-297 FMSNTGFGGHGRNQV
+297 FMSNSGFGSYGRGQV
-312 TEVEEEPEIM
+312 TEVEEEPEVL
-322 MLDFSDKNIYED
+322 MLDFSDKNIYEE

-345 AKKRAAAGGGQ
+345 AKKRAAAGGQ
-356 MQGRGGRGGGG
+356 QQNRGGRGGF
-367 GRRRP
+367 RRRP

-382 KYIKEESTGPITSI
+382 KYIKEESIGQITSI

-445 EFDVEVHTVDPLD
+445 EFEVEVHTVDPLD
-458 ALDYVKVYDD
+458 ALDYVKVYDE

-483 MGHVDHGKTSLLDK
+483 MGHVDHGKTSLLDR
-497 IRQTKVADK
+497 IRSTKVAAR

-514 VGAYQVEK
+514 VGAYQVTK
-522 SGKKISF
+522 NGKKISF
-529 IDTPGHAAFTE
+529 IDTPGHSAFTE

-592 NPEHAKAQLAELEI
+592 NPELAKSQLAELEI

-614 HEFVEVSAHTGQGID
+614 HEFVEVSAHTGAGID
-629 ELLETLL
+629 DLLDTLL
-636 LTAEVLELSAD
+636 LTAEVMELSAD

-672 VHNGTLN
+672 VHNGTLK

-727 MVVMDSEKDARELA
+727 LVVMDSEKDARELA
-741 DKRAEYARTKELSKS
+741 DKRAEYSRTKELSRS

-791 KGTLADLKNEEV
+791 KGTLAELKNEEV

-897 GTIAGCRVV
+897 GTIAGCKVS
-906 DGSIVRNAGA
+906 DGVIVRNAGA

-949 GIMLHNYNDIKEGDV
+949 GIMLNNYNDIKEGDV
-964 IETFKMVEEQVKL
+964 IETFKMVEEKVKL

>member
-33 AANSTLTIEEA
+33 VANSTVTVEEA
-44 GVLVN
+44 GILID
-49 YAINGIKP
+49 YAINGVKP
-57 KIAEKPKMK
+57 KSKNRPKALK
-66 VVKKAEIKKADI
+66 KVSVVKKSDKKES
-78 KKAKDIT
+78 T
-85 TDDSVAS
+85 
-92 ATEEQAVPKEKAVEK
+92 KEV
-107 KAEEKSVSKP
+107 VSNKESKE
-117 VTKSGIK
+117 VTKEETPVVK
-124 KSSSRSRRGS
+124 KPKRNSRRIGS
-134 ITISPKKRKIEIVEV
+134 ITATPKNQKRRPIIIEKVKKEVVKEEEPVVEEV
-149 KKEEPVAPKI
+149 KKELPVSKPKEI
-159 ERVEKVVE
+159 KESLSTEQKVEESAKVEK
-167 PKAVIEEKV
+167 PIEEKKE
-176 EAPAEIKEVSKTE
+176 EAPVVE
-189 ESVKVEAPK
+189 EKPK
-198 VEGSETPSEKT
+198 V
-209 ETTEAVKTAETP
+209 
-221 ETAAAQKR
+221 KR
-229 KARRKR
+229 KRI
-235 AGITVVKKADREK
+235 GITVVKKADRNK

-256 RLPESTINITNKS
+256 R
-269 KPRGMP
+269 KPVEVKRKKPMGMP
-275 TPPSKKKA
+275 TPPSKKKI
-283 KKIAQAKES
+283 KKVATAKES
-292 GERLD
+292 GEKLD
-297 FMSNTGFGGHGRNQV
+297 FMSNSSFGSYGRGQV
-312 TEVEEEPEIM
+312 TELEEEPEVL

-345 AKKRAAAGGGQ
+345 AKKRAATGVQ
-356 MQGRGGRGGGG
+356 QQNRGGRGGF
-367 GRRRP
+367 RRRP

-382 KYIKEESTGPITSI
+382 KYIKEESVGQVTSVE
-396 QIPENVRV
+396 IPENVRV

-421 LFTLGTM
+421 LFNLGTM

-445 EFDVEVHTVDPLD
+445 EFGVEVHTVDPLD
-458 ALDYVKVYDD
+458 ALDYVKVYDA
-468 IEDENPTERPPVITI
+468 IEDKNPTERPPVITI
-483 MGHVDHGKTSLLDK
+483 MGHVDHGKTSLLDR
-497 IRQTKVADK
+497 IRKTKVAAR

-514 VGAYQVEK
+514 VGAYQVTK
-522 SGKKISF
+522 NGKKISF

-592 NPEHAKAQLAELEI
+592 NPELAKSQLAELDI

-614 HEFVEVSAHTGQGID
+614 HEFVEVSAHTGAGID
-629 ELLETLL
+629 DLLDTLL
-636 LTAEVLELSAD
+636 ITAEVMELQAD

-672 VHNGTLN
+672 VHNGTLKV
-679 IGDCFVVGTTFGK
+679 GDCFVVGTTFGK
-692 VKTLILDDGTR
+692 VKTMILDDGTR
-703 TKSIGPSTPAAV
+703 TKSIGPSTPAAI
-715 VGLSKVPDAGEV
+715 VGLSDVPMAGDV
-727 MVVMDSEKDARELA
+727 LVAMDSEKEARELA
-741 DKRAEYARTKELSKS
+741 NKRAEYARTVELSKS
-756 TKVTIEDLS
+756 KKVTLEDLS
-765 AIIAEGN
+765 AVIAEGN

-864 DVKALLGG
+864 DIKALLGG

-897 GTIAGCRVV
+897 GTIAGCRVS
-906 DGSIVRNAGA
+906 DGVIVRNAGA

-939 VREVKNGFEC
+939 VREVKSGYEC
-949 GIMLHNYNDIKEGDV
+949 GIMLNNYNDIKEGDV

>member
-1 MDRVKIQEIAN
+1 MDRVKIQEIAV

-33 AANSTLTIEEA
+33 VANSTVTVEEA
-44 GVLVN
+44 GMLIE

-57 KIAEKPKMK
+57 KSKNRPKTLKKVSVVKKSDKTEATTEVVSNKESTEVIKEETPPVKKTKRNSRRIGSITATPKNQKKRPIIIEEVKPVVKEEVPVVEEVKEEAPVSKPEEVKETASTETKVEEATAPETPTEEKREEKKEEAPVVEEKPK
-66 VVKKAEIKKADI
+66 VKRKRIGITVIKKAD
-78 KKAKDIT
+78 
-85 TDDSVAS
+85 
-92 ATEEQAVPKEKAVEK
+92 
-107 KAEEKSVSKP
+107 
-117 VTKSGIK
+117 
-124 KSSSRSRRGS
+124 RN
-134 ITISPKKRKIEIVEV
+134 
-149 KKEEPVAPKI
+149 
-159 ERVEKVVE
+159 
-167 PKAVIEEKV
+167 
-176 EAPAEIKEVSKTE
+176 
-189 ESVKVEAPK
+189 
-198 VEGSETPSEKT
+198 
-209 ETTEAVKTAETP
+209 
-221 ETAAAQKR
+221 
-229 KARRKR
+229 
-235 AGITVVKKADREK
+235 K

-256 RLPESTINITNKS
+256 R
-269 KPRGMP
+269 KPVEVQRKKPMGMP
-275 TPPSKKKA
+275 TPPSKKKI
-283 KKIAQAKES
+283 KKIATAKES
-292 GERLD
+292 GEKLN
-297 FMSNTGFGGHGRNQV
+297 FMSNSGFGGYGRGQV
-312 TEVEEEPEIM
+312 TEVEEEPEVL

-356 MQGRGGRGGGG
+356 TQNRGGRGGF
-367 GRRRP
+367 RRRP

-382 KYIKEESTGPITSI
+382 KYIREESSGPITSI
-396 QIPENVRV
+396 EIPENVRV

-414 TGEVIKV
+414 TGDVIKV

-445 EFDVEVHTVDPLD
+445 EFEVEVHTIDPLD
-458 ALDYVKVYDD
+458 ALDYVKVYDA
-468 IEDENPTERPPVITI
+468 IEDETPTERPPVITI
-483 MGHVDHGKTSLLDK
+483 MGHVDHGKTSLLDR
-497 IRQTKVADK
+497 IRSTKVAAR

-514 VGAYQVEK
+514 VGAYQVTK
-522 SGKKISF
+522 NGKKISF

-540 MRSRGAQATDIVII
+540 MRARGAQATDIVII

-592 NPEHAKAQLAELEI
+592 NPELAKSQLAELEL
-606 TPVEWGGE
+606 TPVEWGGD
-614 HEFVEVSAHTGQGID
+614 HEFVEVSAHTGAGID
-629 ELLETLL
+629 DLLDTLL
-636 LTAEVLELSAD
+636 LTAEVMELSAD
-647 ASRNAKAV
+647 ESRNAKAV

-672 VHNGTLN
+672 VHNGTLS

-692 VKTLILDDGTR
+692 VKTLILDDGSR

-727 MVVMDSEKDARELA
+727 LVVMNSEKEARELA

-756 TKVTIEDLS
+756 TKVTIDDLS

-791 KGTLADLKNEEV
+791 KGTLAELKNEEV

-897 GTIAGCRVV
+897 GTIAGCKVS
-906 DGSIVRNAGA
+906 DGVIVRNAGA

-939 VREVKNGFEC
+939 VKEVKNGYEC
-949 GIMLHNYNDIKEGDV
+949 GIMLHNYNDIKDGDV

>member
-1 MDRVKIQEIAN
+1 MDRVKIQEIAV

-33 AANSTLTIEEA
+33 VANSTVTVEEA
-44 GVLVN
+44 GILVD
-49 YAINGIKP
+49 YVINGVKPKPVKPKP
-57 KIAEKPKMK
+57 KI
-66 VVKKAEIKKADI
+66 VKK
-78 KKAKDIT
+78 
-85 TDDSVAS
+85 VAVK
-92 ATEEQAVPKEKAVEK
+92 TEVKEKEIAVKTVEQEVQVAK
-107 KAEEKSVSKP
+107 ETIIKEEAPKVRPTARK
-117 VTKSGIK
+117 T
-124 KSSSRSRRGS
+124 SRKRGS
-134 ITISPKKRKIEIVEV
+134 ITATPKKKEVPKIVEEVKILEEETVVEVEKVQAEPEVVAEVAKEVEVPISEEV
-149 KKEEPVAPKI
+149 KKSEEIKSSEVVEENIPKEEVVEEKPV
-159 ERVEKVVE
+159 VEK
-167 PKAVIEEKV
+167 P
-176 EAPAEIKEVSKTE
+176 
-189 ESVKVEAPK
+189 
-198 VEGSETPSEKT
+198 
-209 ETTEAVKTAETP
+209 
-221 ETAAAQKR
+221 

-235 AGITVVKKADREK
+235 IGITVVKKADRDK
-248 PRIRIVEE
+248 PKIRIIEE
-256 RLPESTINITNKS
+256 RRPVVVENKS

-275 TPPSKKKA
+275 TPPSKKKI
-283 KKIAQAKES
+283 KKIATAKES
-292 GERLD
+292 GEKLD
-297 FMSNTGFGGHGRNQV
+297 FMSNTGFGNSYGRNQV
-312 TEVEEEPEIM
+312 TEVEEEPEVL

-334 MMRQEAKRKEE
+334 MMKQEAKRKEE

-356 MQGRGGRGGGG
+356 QQNRGRGGQG
-367 GRRRP
+367 GRRKP
-372 SGLRRGGKRK
+372 SGLRRGGGKRK

-396 QIPENVRV
+396 EIPENVRV

-445 EFDVEVHTVDPLD
+445 EFEVEVHTIDPLD
-458 ALDYVKVYDD
+458 ALDYVKVYDSE
-468 IEDENPTERPPVITI
+468 EDENPEERAPIITI
-483 MGHVDHGKTSLLDK
+483 MGHVDHGKTSLLDR

-514 VGAYQVEK
+514 VGAYQVTK
-522 SGKKISF
+522 DGKKISF

-583 INKMDKEGA
+583 INKMDKEAA
-592 NPEHAKAQLAELEI
+592 NPELVKGQLAELEI
-606 TPVEWGGE
+606 TPIEWGGE
-614 HEFVEVSAHTGQGID
+614 HEFVPVSAHSGAGID

-636 LTAEVLELSAD
+636 LTAEVLELEAD
-647 ASRNAKAV
+647 PGRNAKAI

-679 IGDCFVVGTTFGK
+679 VGDAFVVGTKFGK
-692 VKTLILDDGTR
+692 VKTMILDDGTR
-703 TKSIGPSTPAAV
+703 AKSIAPSTPAAI
-715 VGLSKVPDAGEV
+715 VGLSEVPNAGDV
-727 MVVMDSEKDARELA
+727 LIVMDSEKEARELA
-741 DKRAEYARTKELSKS
+741 DKRAEYTRTKELSKS
-756 TKVTIEDLS
+756 TKVTIDDLS
-765 AIIAEGN
+765 AIIKEGN

-791 KGTLADLKNEEV
+791 KGTLSELKNEEV

-842 KKKAKELGVEIKTYS
+842 KKRAKELGVEIKTYS

-897 GTIAGCRVV
+897 GTIAGCKVS
-906 DGSIVRNAGA
+906 DGTIVRNAGA

-923 VIYTTT
+923 VVYTTT

-939 VREVKNGFEC
+939 VKEVKNGFEC
-949 GIMLHNYNDIKEGDV
+949 GIMLHNYNDIKDGDV

>member
-1 MDRVKIQEIAN
+1 MDRVKIQEIAV
-12 EAGAS
+12 EAGTS

-33 AANSTLTIEEA
+33 VANSTVTVEEA
-44 GVLVN
+44 GILID
-49 YAINGIKP
+49 YAINGVKPKVAKPKP
-57 KIAEKPKMK
+57 KIVKKAAVKVEAKETVTETTKKEVETPKQEEVAK
-66 VVKKAEIKKADI
+66 KEEVVKKETKLARKPLRKRGTITATPKKKVEIVEV
-78 KKAKDIT
+78 AKE
-85 TDDSVAS
+85 V
-92 ATEEQAVPKEKAVEK
+92 ATEAPSEEKIVTETPEKIEVETENVETLKEAPVEAQAQEAKTEETTPKEKAPV
-107 KAEEKSVSKP
+107 EEKP
-117 VTKSGIK
+117 
-124 KSSSRSRRGS
+124 
-134 ITISPKKRKIEIVEV
+134 
-149 KKEEPVAPKI
+149 
-159 ERVEKVVE
+159 
-167 PKAVIEEKV
+167 
-176 EAPAEIKEVSKTE
+176 
-189 ESVKVEAPK
+189 
-198 VEGSETPSEKT
+198 
-209 ETTEAVKTAETP
+209 
-221 ETAAAQKR
+221 

-235 AGITVVKKADREK
+235 IGITVVKKADREK
-248 PRIRIVEE
+248 PRIRVIEE
-256 RLPESTINITNKS
+256 RKPIAVEKKNKP
-269 KPRGMP
+269 KGMP
-275 TPPSKKKA
+275 TPPSKKKT
-283 KKIAQAKES
+283 KKVATAKES
-292 GERLD
+292 GEKLD
-297 FMSNTGFGGHGRNQV
+297 FMSNTNFDSYNRNQV
-312 TEVEEEPEIM
+312 TEVEEEPEVL

-334 MMRQEAKRKEE
+334 MMKQEAKRKEE

-356 MQGRGGRGGGG
+356 QQGRGRSGG
-367 GRRRP
+367 GRRKP
-372 SGLRRGGKRK
+372 SGLRRGGGKRK
-382 KYIKEESTGPITSI
+382 KYVKEENSGPITSI
-396 QIPENVRV
+396 EIPENVRV

-445 EFDVEVHTVDPLD
+445 EFEVEVHTIDPLD
-458 ALDYVKVYDD
+458 ALDYVKVYDAQ
-468 IEDENPTERPPVITI
+468 EDENAEERAPIITI
-483 MGHVDHGKTSLLDK
+483 MGHVDHGKTSLLDR
-497 IRQTKVADK
+497 IRQTKVADR

-514 VGAYQVEK
+514 VGAYQVTK
-522 SGKKISF
+522 NGKKISF

-583 INKMDKEGA
+583 INKMDKEAA
-592 NPEHAKAQLAELEI
+592 NPELVKGQLAEMEI

-614 HEFVEVSAHTGQGID
+614 HEFVPVSAHSGEGID

-636 LTAEVLELSAD
+636 LTAEVLELEAD
-647 ASRNAKAV
+647 PTRNAKAI

-679 IGDCFVVGTTFGK
+679 VGDPFVVGTTFGK
-692 VKTLILDDGTR
+692 VKTMILDDGTKS
-703 TKSIGPSTPAAV
+703 KSIAPATPAAI
-715 VGLSKVPDAGEV
+715 VGLSEVPMAGDV
-727 MVVMDSEKDARELA
+727 LVVMDSEKEARELA

-756 TKVTIEDLS
+756 TKVSIDDLS

-772 LKSLP
+772 LKALP
-777 VIIKTD
+777 VIVKAD

-791 KGTLADLKNEEV
+791 KGTLGDLKNEEV
-803 KVNVIHEGVGGV
+803 KVNIIHEGVGGV

-886 EVRETFTVAKV
+886 EVRETFSVAKV
-897 GTIAGCRVV
+897 GTIAGCKVS
-906 DGSIVRNAGA
+906 DGTILRNAGA

-923 VIYTTT
+923 VVYTTT

-939 VREVKNGFEC
+939 VKEVKNGFEC
-949 GIMLHNYNDIKEGDV
+949 GIMLANYNDIKDGDV

>member
-1 MDRVKIQEIAN
+1 MDKVKIQEIAD

-33 AANSTLTIEEA
+33 AGNSTVTVEEA
-44 GVLVN
+44 GLLVD
-49 YAINGIKP
+49 YVINGIKP
-57 KIAEKPKMK
+57 KSAEKPKPK
-66 VVKKAEIKKADI
+66 AIKIVKKAEKISSI
-78 KKAKDIT
+78 
-85 TDDSVAS
+85 
-92 ATEEQAVPKEKAVEK
+92 EE
-107 KAEEKSVSKP
+107 
-117 VTKSGIK
+117 
-124 KSSSRSRRGS
+124 
-134 ITISPKKRKIEIVEV
+134 EV
-149 KKEEPVAPKI
+149 KKEEILIKDPVPKKEEVETPPVVKKVARRRASIVATPKKKKVI
-159 ERVEKVVE
+159 EITHAVIPEKVVE
-167 PKAVIEEKV
+167 KKVEEEKTPEPVVEEVSEIAKPVVEEVVTEAKEEATPEISV
-176 EAPAEIKEVSKTE
+176 EAP
-189 ESVKVEAPK
+189 VEAPV
-198 VEGSETPSEKT
+198 VEEKP
-209 ETTEAVKTAETP
+209 KI
-221 ETAAAQKR
+221 KR
-229 KARRKR
+229 KRI
-235 AGITVVKKADREK
+235 GITVIKKADRNK
-248 PRIRIVEE
+248 PRIRVVEE
-256 RLPESTINITNKS
+256 RRPEPVEVKRK
-269 KPRGMP
+269 KPAGMP

-283 KKIAQAKES
+283 KRIAQAKES
-292 GERLD
+292 GEKLD
-297 FMSNTGFGGHGRNQV
+297 FMSDSSFNSYGRNQV
-312 TEVEEEPEIM
+312 SELEEEPEVL

-345 AKKRAAAGGGQ
+345 AKKRAAAGGTVQ
-356 MQGRGGRGGGG
+356 NRGGQQH
-367 GRRRP
+367 RRRP

-382 KYIKEESTGPITSI
+382 KYVREENKEQVTSI

-445 EFDVEVHTVDPLD
+445 EFEVEVHTIDPLD
-458 ALDYVKVYDD
+458 ALDYVKVYDAE
-468 IEDENPTERPPVITI
+468 EDENPTERPPVITI
-483 MGHVDHGKTSLLDK
+483 MGHVDHGKTSLLDR
-497 IRQTKVADK
+497 IRSTKVATR

-522 SGKKISF
+522 NGRKISF

-592 NPEHAKAQLAELEI
+592 NPELAKSQLAELEI

-614 HEFVEVSAHTGQGID
+614 HEFIPVSAHTGEGID

-636 LTAEVLELSAD
+636 LTSEVLELTAD
-647 ASRNAKAV
+647 ADRNAKAI

-667 TANVI
+667 TANII
-672 VHNGTLN
+672 VQNGTLSV
-679 IGDCFVVGTTFGK
+679 GDSFVVGTTYGK
-692 VKTLILDDGTR
+692 VKTLILDDGTK
-703 TKSIGPSTPAAV
+703 TKVIGPSTPAAV
-715 VGLSKVPDAGEV
+715 VGLAEVPMAGDV
-727 MVVMDSEKDARELA
+727 LVVMDSEKDARELA
-741 DKRAEYARTKELSKS
+741 DKRAEYTRTKELSKS
-756 TKVTIEDLS
+756 TKVTIDDLS

-772 LKSLP
+772 LKALP

-791 KGTLADLKNEEV
+791 KGTLAELKNEEV

-897 GTIAGCRVV
+897 GTIAGCKVS
-906 DGSIVRNAGA
+906 DGTIVRNAGA
-916 RLIRDGV
+916 RLIREGV

-939 VREVKNGFEC
+939 VKEVKNGFEC
-949 GIMLHNYNDIKEGDV
+949 GIMLHNYNDIKDGDV

>member
-1 MDRVKIQEIAN
+1 MDRVKIQEIAD

-33 AANSTLTIEEA
+33 VANSTVTVEEA
-44 GVLVN
+44 GILVD
-49 YAINGIKP
+49 YVINGVKP
-57 KIAEKPKMK
+57 KVEKPKPK
-66 VVKKAEIKKADI
+66 VVKKVDVVKEVKSQDTSENKEV
-78 KKAKDIT
+78 
-85 TDDSVAS
+85 S
-92 ATEEQAVPKEKAVEK
+92 TEEPTQVKREEVSAEKKTEKPIEK
-107 KAEEKSVSKP
+107 KATVAKR
-117 VTKSGIK
+117 K
-124 KSSSRSRRGS
+124 KRIGS
-134 ITISPKKRKIEIVEV
+134 ITATPKKKKVEV
-149 KKEEPVAPKI
+149 VEVSAPVEE
-159 ERVEKVVE
+159 VVE
-167 PKAVIEEKV
+167 ATQNEVVEEKV
-176 EAPAEIKEVSKTE
+176 EAVEATSTQETNENSVEETVTSEVSAE
-189 ESVKVEAPK
+189 ETPKEEATKEEAP
-198 VEGSETPSEKT
+198 VEEK
-209 ETTEAVKTAETP
+209 P
-221 ETAAAQKR
+221 

-235 AGITVVKKADREK
+235 IGITVVKKADRDK
-248 PRIRIVEE
+248 PRIRIVDE
-256 RLPESTINITNKS
+256 RLPVVNEKS
-269 KPRGMP
+269 NRPKGMP
-275 TPPSKKKA
+275 TPPSKKKI
-283 KKIAQAKES
+283 KKVATAKES
-292 GERLD
+292 GEKLN
-297 FMSNTGFGGHGRNQV
+297 FMSNSSFGGYNRTQV
-312 TEVEEEPEIM
+312 TEVEEEPEIL

-345 AKKRAAAGGGQ
+345 AKKRAAAGGVQ
-356 MQGRGGRGGGG
+356 QNRGRGGQG

-382 KYIKEESTGPITSI
+382 KYVREESTGPITSI
-396 QIPENVRV
+396 EIPENVRV

-421 LFTLGTM
+421 LFALGTM
-428 FTQNDFLDK
+428 FTQNDFLDR
-437 DSIEILAE
+437 DSIEILAD
-445 EFDVEVHTVDPLD
+445 EFEVEVHTIDPLD
-458 ALDYVKVYDD
+458 ALDYVKVYDA
-468 IEDENPTERPPVITI
+468 IPNENITERAPIITI
-483 MGHVDHGKTSLLDK
+483 MGHVDHGKTSLLDR

-514 VGAYQVEK
+514 VGAYQVIK
-522 SGKKISF
+522 NGKKISF

-583 INKMDKEGA
+583 INKMDKEAA
-592 NPEHAKAQLAELEI
+592 NPELVKGQLAELEI

-614 HEFVEVSAHTGQGID
+614 HEFVPVSAHSGEGID

-636 LTAEVLELSAD
+636 LTAEVLELEAD
-647 ASRNAKAV
+647 ATRNAKAI

-679 IGDCFVVGTTFGK
+679 VGDPFVVGTTFGK
-692 VKTLILDDGTR
+692 VKTMILDDGTK
-703 TKSIGPSTPAAV
+703 TKSIEPSTPAAI
-715 VGLSKVPDAGEV
+715 VGLSAVPMAGDV
-727 MVVMDSEKDARELA
+727 LVVMNSEKEARELA
-741 DKRAEYARTKELSKS
+741 DKRAEYARVKELSKS
-756 TKVTIEDLS
+756 TKVSLDNLS
-765 AIIAEGN
+765 EIIAEGN

-828 SIILGFNVRPTGAV
+828 AIILGFNVRPTGAV

-864 DVKALLGG
+864 DIKALLGG

-897 GTIAGCRVV
+897 GTIAGCKVS
-906 DGSIVRNAGA
+906 DGVIVRNAGA

-939 VREVKNGFEC
+939 AKEVKNGFEC
-949 GIMLHNYNDIKEGDV
+949 GIMLHNYNDIKDGDV
-964 IETFKMVEEQVKL
+964 IETFKMVEEKVKL

>member
-1 MDRVKIQEIAN
+1 MDRVKIQEIAD

-33 AANSTLTIEEA
+33 AANSTVTVDEA
-44 GVLVN
+44 GILVD
-49 YAINGIKP
+49 YVINGIKP
-57 KIAEKPKMK
+57 KSAEKPKIK
-66 VVKKAEIKKADI
+66 IVKKAK
-78 KKAKDIT
+78 
-85 TDDSVAS
+85 
-92 ATEEQAVPKEKAVEK
+92 
-107 KAEEKSVSKP
+107 
-117 VTKSGIK
+117 VTKSAEVEVNEEVEAPKEEVEIQVEVEAKPEVEEKPVAKKAMK
-124 KSSSRSRRGS
+124 KSSTRRGS
-134 ITISPKKRKIEIVEV
+134 ITATPKKKKIEIVEV
-149 KKEEPVAPKI
+149 
-159 ERVEKVVE
+159 
-167 PKAVIEEKV
+167 EKV
-176 EAPAEIKEVSKTE
+176 EEAKVETAEVSADEATKETVVDAAVEKEQETPKSEDATTEKKSEDATSTETATTE
-189 ESVKVEAPK
+189 EEAPVK
-198 VEGSETPSEKT
+198 EKP
-209 ETTEAVKTAETP
+209 KM
-221 ETAAAQKR
+221 KR
-229 KARRKR
+229 KRI
-235 AGITVVKKADREK
+235 GITVVKKADRDK

-256 RLPESTINITNKS
+256 RGPKEVEKKKI
-269 KPRGMP
+269 PGMP
-275 TPPSKKKA
+275 TPPSKKKI
-283 KKIAQAKES
+283 KKIATAKES
-292 GERLD
+292 GEKLD
-297 FMSNTGFGGHGRNQV
+297 FMSNSSFGGYNRNQV
-312 TEVEEEPEIM
+312 TEIEEEPEVL

-345 AKKRAAAGGGQ
+345 AKKRAAAGGPQ
-356 MQGRGGRGGGG
+356 QNRGRTGGH
-367 GRRRP
+367 RRRP

-396 QIPENVRV
+396 EIPENVRV

-445 EFDVEVHTVDPLD
+445 EFDVEVHTIDPLD
-458 ALDYVKVYDD
+458 ALDYVKVYDA

-483 MGHVDHGKTSLLDK
+483 MGHVDHGKTSLLDR
-497 IRQTKVADK
+497 IRKTKVAAK

-522 SGKKISF
+522 NGKKISF

-540 MRSRGAQATDIVII
+540 MRARGAQATDIVII

-592 NPEHAKAQLAELEI
+592 NPELAKSQLAELEI
-606 TPVEWGGE
+606 TPIEWGGE
-614 HEFVEVSAHTGQGID
+614 HEFVEVSAHTGAGIED
-629 ELLETLL
+629 LLDTLL
-636 LTAEVLELSAD
+636 LTAEVMELQAD
-647 ASRNAKAV
+647 SSRNAKAV
-655 VVESSLEKGFGA
+655 VVESSVEKGFGA
-667 TANVI
+667 VANI
-672 VHNGTLN
+672 IIQNGTLS
-679 IGDCFVVGTTFGK
+679 IGDSFVVGTTFGK
-692 VKTLILDDGTR
+692 VKTLILDDGTK
-703 TKSIGPSTPAAV
+703 TKAIGPSTPAAV

-727 MVVMDSEKDARELA
+727 LVVMDSEKDARELA
-741 DKRAEYARTKELSKS
+741 DKRAEYSRTKELSKS
-756 TKVTIEDLS
+756 TKVTLEDLS

-897 GTIAGCRVV
+897 GTIAGCKVS
-906 DGSIVRNAGA
+906 DGVIVRNAGA

-923 VIYTTT
+923 VVYTTT

-939 VREVKNGFEC
+939 VKEVKNGFEC
-949 GIMLHNYNDIKEGDV
+949 GIMLHNYNDIKDGDV

>member
-1 MDRVKIQEIAN
+1 MDRVKIQEIAV

-33 AANSTLTIEEA
+33 VASSSVTIEQA
-44 GVLVN
+44 GILVD

-57 KIAEKPKMK
+57 KSEKPKPK
-66 VVKKAEIKKADI
+66 VVKKVDVVKEVK
-78 KKAKDIT
+78 
-85 TDDSVAS
+85 
-92 ATEEQAVPKEKAVEK
+92 TEEITKEILETKTEEKVEAPVEK
-107 KAEEKSVSKP
+107 KAEKKEK
-117 VTKSGIK
+117 VTAPKRKRKI
-124 KSSSRSRRGS
+124 GS
-134 ITISPKKRKIEIVEV
+134 ITATPKKKKVEV
-149 KKEEPVAPKI
+149 VEEAPKEE
-159 ERVEKVVE
+159 
-167 PKAVIEEKV
+167 AVIEEKV
-176 EAPAEIKEVSKTE
+176 E
-189 ESVKVEAPK
+189 
-198 VEGSETPSEKT
+198 
-209 ETTEAVKTAETP
+209 TTEAVVASDTEVAEV
-221 ETAAAQKR
+221 ETEEKVVESSITEEDTTKETTTEEASKEEEPVVEKP

-235 AGITVVKKADREK
+235 IGITVVKKADRDK
-248 PRIRIVEE
+248 PRIRIVDE
-256 RLPESTINITNKS
+256 RLPVVNDKSNKP
-269 KPRGMP
+269 KGMP
-275 TPPSKKKA
+275 TPPSKKKI
-283 KKIAQAKES
+283 KKVAIAKES
-292 GERLD
+292 GEKLD
-297 FMSNTGFGGHGRNQV
+297 FMSNSSFGGYNRNQV
-312 TEVEEEPEIM
+312 TEVEEEPEIL

-345 AKKRAAAGGGQ
+345 AKKRAAAGGVQQNRGRTGGQ
-356 MQGRGGRGGGG
+356 
-367 GRRRP
+367 RRRP

-382 KYIKEESTGPITSI
+382 KYIKEENTGTITSI

-421 LFTLGTM
+421 LFALGTM

-437 DSIEILAE
+437 DSIEILAD
-445 EFDVEVHTVDPLD
+445 EFEVEVHTIDPLD
-458 ALDYVKVYDD
+458 ALDYVKVYDG
-468 IEDENPTERPPVITI
+468 IENENPTERAPIITI
-483 MGHVDHGKTSLLDK
+483 MGHVDHGKTSLLDR

-514 VGAYQVEK
+514 VGAYQVTK
-522 SGKKISF
+522 NGKKISF

-583 INKMDKEGA
+583 INKMDKEAA
-592 NPEHAKAQLAELEI
+592 NPELVKGQLAELEI

-614 HEFVEVSAHTGQGID
+614 HEFVPVSAHSGEGID

-636 LTAEVLELSAD
+636 LTAEVLELEAD
-647 ASRNAKAV
+647 ATRNAKAI

-679 IGDCFVVGTTFGK
+679 VGDPFVVGTTFGK
-692 VKTLILDDGTR
+692 VKTMILDDGTR
-703 TKSIGPSTPAAV
+703 TKSIEPATPAAI
-715 VGLSKVPDAGEV
+715 VGLSEVPMAGDV
-727 MVVMDSEKDARELA
+727 LVVMDSEKEARELA
-741 DKRAEYARTKELSKS
+741 DKRAEYARIKELSKS
-756 TKVTIEDLS
+756 TKVSLDNLS
-765 AIIAEGN
+765 EIIAEGN

-864 DVKALLGG
+864 DIKALLGG

-897 GTIAGCRVV
+897 GTIAGCKVS
-906 DGSIVRNAGA
+906 DGVIVRNAGA

-939 VREVKNGFEC
+939 AKEVKNGFEC
-949 GIMLHNYNDIKEGDV
+949 GIMLHNYNDIKDGDV
-964 IETFKMVEEQVKL
+964 IETFKMVEEKVKL

>member
-1 MDRVKIQEIAN
+1 MDRVKIQEIAI

-33 AANSTLTIEEA
+33 ASNSTVTVDEA
-44 GVLVN
+44 GILVD
-49 YAINGIKP
+49 YVINGGKP
-57 KIAEKPKMK
+57 KSAEKPKIK
-66 VVKKAEIKKADI
+66 VVKKADVEVSKKVEEEISSTIED
-78 KKAKDIT
+78 
-85 TDDSVAS
+85 VVQ
-92 ATEEQAVPKEKAVEK
+92 TEVK
-107 KAEEKSVSKP
+107 EEKLVVEDKKP
-117 VTKSGIK
+117 VVKSGIK
-124 KSSSRSRRGS
+124 KSASKRGS
-134 ITISPKKRKIEIVEV
+134 ITISPKRRKIEIVEV
-149 KKEEPVAPKI
+149 KKEEPVAPPV
-159 ERVEKVVE
+159 EEKVVE
-167 PKAVIEEKV
+167 VVAEVTPDVKA
-176 EAPAEIKEVSKTE
+176 E
-189 ESVKVEAPK
+189 ESVKKVEVVATDKSEAVEATDVK
-198 VEGSETPSEKT
+198 VEETKT
-209 ETTEAVKTAETP
+209 G
-221 ETAAAQKR
+221 ETAVEATDVPEVVESAMAQKR

-256 RLPESTINITNKS
+256 RRPESDINITNKS

-292 GERLD
+292 GEKLD
-297 FMSNTGFGGHGRNQV
+297 FMSNAGFGGHGGRSTV

-345 AKKRAAAGGGQ
+345 AKKRAAAGGVQQNRGRVGGQ
-356 MQGRGGRGGGG
+356 
-367 GRRRP
+367 RRRP

-382 KYIKEESTGPITSI
+382 RYLKEENTGLITSI

-445 EFDVEVHTVDPLD
+445 EFEVEVHTVDPLD
-458 ALDYVKVYDD
+458 ALDYVKVYDAQ
-468 IEDENPTERPPVITI
+468 EDENPTERPPVITI

-522 SGKKISF
+522 NGKKISF

-606 TPVEWGGE
+606 TPVDWGGE
-614 HEFVEVSAHTGQGID
+614 HEFIQVSAHTGQGID

-636 LTAEVLELSAD
+636 LTAEVLELTAD

-672 VHNGTLN
+672 VNNGTLN

-727 MVVMDSEKDARELA
+727 LVVMDSEKDARELA
-741 DKRAEYARTKELSKS
+741 DKRAEYSRTKELSKS
-756 TKVTIEDLS
+756 TKVTIDDLS

-791 KGTLADLKNEEV
+791 KGTLAELKNEEV

-897 GTIAGCRVV
+897 GTIAGCKVS
-906 DGSIVRNAGA
+906 DGVIVRNAGA
-916 RLIRDGV
+916 RLIRNGV
-923 VIYTTT
+923 VVYTTT

-939 VREVKNGFEC
+939 VKEVKNGFEC
-949 GIMLHNYNDIKEGDV
+949 GIMLHNYNDIKDGDV
-964 IETFKMVEEQVKL
+964 IETFKIVEEQVKL

>member
-1 MDRVKIQEIAN
+1 MDRVKIQEIAI

-33 AANSTLTIEEA
+33 ASNSTVTVEEA
-44 GVLVN
+44 GILID
-49 YAINGIKP
+49 YAINGVKPKTKEKPKALKKVSVVKKTEVESKESPIKEDTIKEKVVAEKKEPTPTIKP
-57 KIAEKPKMK
+57 ISKPIRKTSRRVGSITATPKKKKPVLIEVVKILNEEVIPTPEVVSKEETPKEEVTVKTETTVETTEKSEETTVVEKPTEEAVKTEEVPKEEPVVVEEKPKMK
-66 VVKKAEIKKADI
+66 RKRIGITVIKKADR
-78 KKAKDIT
+78 D
-85 TDDSVAS
+85 
-92 ATEEQAVPKEKAVEK
+92 
-107 KAEEKSVSKP
+107 
-117 VTKSGIK
+117 
-124 KSSSRSRRGS
+124 
-134 ITISPKKRKIEIVEV
+134 
-149 KKEEPVAPKI
+149 
-159 ERVEKVVE
+159 
-167 PKAVIEEKV
+167 
-176 EAPAEIKEVSKTE
+176 
-189 ESVKVEAPK
+189 
-198 VEGSETPSEKT
+198 
-209 ETTEAVKTAETP
+209 
-221 ETAAAQKR
+221 
-229 KARRKR
+229 
-235 AGITVVKKADREK
+235 K
-248 PRIRIVEE
+248 PRIRIVDD
-256 RLPESTINITNKS
+256 R
-269 KPRGMP
+269 KPKEVEVRRKKPAGMP
-275 TPPSKKKA
+275 TPPSRKKI
-283 KKIAQAKES
+283 KKIATAKES
-292 GERLD
+292 GEKLN
-297 FMSNTGFGGHGRNQV
+297 FMSNSSFGGYGRNQV
-312 TEVEEEPEIM
+312 TEIEEEPEVL

-345 AKKRAAAGGGQ
+345 AKKRAAAGGAGQ
-356 MQGRGGRGGGG
+356 QQNRGRGGF
-367 GRRRP
+367 RRRP

-382 KYIKEESTGPITSI
+382 KYIREESTGPITSI

-445 EFDVEVHTVDPLD
+445 EFDVEVHTIDPLD
-458 ALDYVKVYDD
+458 ALDYVKVYDA

-483 MGHVDHGKTSLLDK
+483 MGHVDHGKTSLLDR
-497 IRQTKVADK
+497 IRSTKVAAK

-514 VGAYQVEK
+514 VGAYQVTK
-522 SGKKISF
+522 NGKKISF

-540 MRSRGAQATDIVII
+540 MRARGAQATDIVII
-554 VVAADDGVKQQTKEA
+554 VVAADDGVKQQTREA

-592 NPEHAKAQLAELEI
+592 NPELAKSQLAELEI
-606 TPVEWGGE
+606 TPVEWGGD
-614 HEFVEVSAHTGQGID
+614 HEFVEVSAHTGAGID
-629 ELLETLL
+629 DLLDTLL
-636 LTAEVLELSAD
+636 LTSEVMELQAD

-667 TANVI
+667 TANII

-727 MVVMDSEKDARELA
+727 LVVMDSEKEARELA
-741 DKRAEYARTKELSKS
+741 DKRAEYSRTKELSKS

-772 LKSLP
+772 LKTLP

-791 KGTLADLKNEEV
+791 KGTLAELKNEEV

-872 MMSPTISEEVTGQA
+872 MMSPVISEEVTGQA

-897 GTIAGCRVV
+897 GTIAGCKVS
-906 DGSIVRNAGA
+906 DGVIVRNAGV

-939 VREVKNGFEC
+939 VKEVKNGFEC
-949 GIMLHNYNDIKEGDV
+949 GIMLNNYNDIKEGDV

>member
-33 AANSTLTIEEA
+33 ARNSTLTVEEA
-44 GVLVN
+44 GILVN

-57 KIAEKPKMK
+57 KAEKASKPPRKVS
-66 VVKKAEIKKADI
+66 VVKKSEKRESTIDVTPSKESPKVMKKEETPTV
-78 KKAKDIT
+78 KK
-85 TDDSVAS
+85 
-92 ATEEQAVPKEKAVEK
+92 
-107 KAEEKSVSKP
+107 KP
-117 VTKSGIK
+117 RK
-124 KSSSRSRRGS
+124 KSRRIGS
-134 ITISPKKRKIEIVEV
+134 ITATPKNQKKRPILVEEV
-149 KKEEPVAPKI
+149 KKEIVKEEIPVAEEVKKEPV
-159 ERVEKVVE
+159 V
-167 PKAVIEEKV
+167 
-176 EAPAEIKEVSKTE
+176 AEIKEVSESTPTEVKTTTKAE
-189 ESVKVEAPK
+189 EATSPEVAVVEAK
-198 VEGSETPSEKT
+198 KEEAVVETPVVEEKP
-209 ETTEAVKTAETP
+209 KI
-221 ETAAAQKR
+221 KR
-229 KARRKR
+229 KRI
-235 AGITVVKKADREK
+235 GITVIKKADRNK

-256 RLPESTINITNKS
+256 R
-269 KPRGMP
+269 KPIEVKRKKPMGMP
-275 TPPSKKKA
+275 TPPSKKKTKRVATA
-283 KKIAQAKES
+283 KDT
-292 GERLD
+292 GEKLN
-297 FMSNTGFGGHGRNQV
+297 FMSNSGFGGYGRGQV
-312 TEVEEEPEIM
+312 TEVEEEPEVL
-322 MLDFSDKNIYED
+322 MLDFSDKNIYEE

-356 MQGRGGRGGGG
+356 QQNRGRGGF
-367 GRRRP
+367 RRRP

-382 KYIKEESTGPITSI
+382 KYIREESTAAITSI
-396 QIPENVRV
+396 EIPENVRV

-445 EFDVEVHTVDPLD
+445 EFGVEVHTVDPLD
-458 ALDYVKVYDD
+458 ALDYVKVYDA
-468 IEDENPTERPPVITI
+468 IEDENATERPPVITI
-483 MGHVDHGKTSLLDK
+483 MGHVDHGKTSLLDR
-497 IRQTKVADK
+497 IRSTKVAAR

-514 VGAYQVEK
+514 VGAYQVTK
-522 SGKKISF
+522 NGKKISF

-540 MRSRGAQATDIVII
+540 MRARGAQATDIVII

-592 NPEHAKAQLAELEI
+592 NPELAKSQLAELEI
-606 TPVEWGGE
+606 TPVEWGGDF
-614 HEFVEVSAHTGQGID
+614 EFVEVSAHTGLGID
-629 ELLETLL
+629 DLLDTLL
-636 LTAEVLELSAD
+636 LTAEVMELTAD

-667 TANVI
+667 TANII
-672 VHNGTLN
+672 VNNGTLS
-679 IGDCFVVGTTFGK
+679 IGDSFVVGTAFGK

-703 TKSIGPSTPAAV
+703 TKSIAPSTPAAV
-715 VGLSKVPDAGEV
+715 VGLSKVPEAGEV
-727 MVVMDSEKDARELA
+727 LVVMDSEKEARELA

-803 KVNVIHEGVGGV
+803 KVNIIHEGVGGV

-886 EVRETFTVAKV
+886 EVRETFSVAKV
-897 GTIAGCRVV
+897 GTIAGCKVV
-906 DGSIVRNAGA
+906 DGSILRNAGA
-916 RLIRDGV
+916 RLIREGV
-923 VIYTTT
+923 VIYETT

-939 VREVKNGFEC
+939 AREVKNGFEC
-949 GIMLHNYNDIKEGDV
+949 GIMLHNYNDIKDGDV

>member
-1 MDRVKIQEIAN
+1 MDRVKIQEIAV

-33 AANSTLTIEEA
+33 VASSTVTVEQA
-44 GVLVN
+44 GILVD

-57 KIAEKPKMK
+57 KTEKPKPK
-66 VVKKAEIKKADI
+66 VVKKVDVVKELK
-78 KKAKDIT
+78 
-85 TDDSVAS
+85 
-92 ATEEQAVPKEKAVEK
+92 TEETTIEETVKSEVTEEKPEDKTEALIEKKDEKKEKATPPKRKKRIGSITATPKKKKVEVVEATEVVAEENVAEASDK
-107 KAEEKSVSKP
+107 LEVKAEEITPTEETVSAETSSESTSEEIAKDEATKDEASV
-117 VTKSGIK
+117 
-124 KSSSRSRRGS
+124 
-134 ITISPKKRKIEIVEV
+134 
-149 KKEEPVAPKI
+149 
-159 ERVEKVVE
+159 
-167 PKAVIEEKV
+167 EEK
-176 EAPAEIKEVSKTE
+176 P
-189 ESVKVEAPK
+189 
-198 VEGSETPSEKT
+198 
-209 ETTEAVKTAETP
+209 
-221 ETAAAQKR
+221 

-235 AGITVVKKADREK
+235 IGITVVKKADRDK
-248 PRIRIVEE
+248 PRIRIVDE
-256 RLPESTINITNKS
+256 RLPVVNEKS
-269 KPRGMP
+269 NRPKGMP
-275 TPPSKKKA
+275 TPPSKKKIKKVATA
-283 KKIAQAKES
+283 KDS
-292 GERLD
+292 GEKLN
-297 FMSNTGFGGHGRNQV
+297 FMSNSSFGGYNSTQV
-312 TEVEEEPEIM
+312 TEVEEEPEIL

-345 AKKRAAAGGGQ
+345 AKKRAAAGAVQQNRGKTGGH
-356 MQGRGGRGGGG
+356 
-367 GRRRP
+367 RRRP

-382 KYIKEESTGPITSI
+382 KYIREENAGPITSVE
-396 QIPENVRV
+396 IPENVRV

-421 LFTLGTM
+421 LFALGTM

-437 DSIEILAE
+437 DSIEILAD
-445 EFDVEVHTVDPLD
+445 EFEVEVHTIDPLD
-458 ALDYVKVYDD
+458 ALDYVKVYDS
-468 IEDENPTERPPVITI
+468 IPNENITERAPIITI
-483 MGHVDHGKTSLLDK
+483 MGHVDHGKTSLLDR
-497 IRQTKVADK
+497 IRQTKVANK

-514 VGAYQVEK
+514 VGAYQVTK
-522 SGKKISF
+522 NGKKISF

-583 INKMDKEGA
+583 INKMDKEAA
-592 NPEHAKAQLAELEI
+592 NPELVKGQLAEMEI

-614 HEFVEVSAHTGQGID
+614 HEFVPVSAHSGEGID

-636 LTAEVLELSAD
+636 LTAEVLELEAD
-647 ASRNAKAV
+647 ATRNAKAI

-679 IGDCFVVGTTFGK
+679 IGDSFVVGTTFGK
-692 VKTLILDDGTR
+692 VKTMILDDGTR
-703 TKSIGPSTPAAV
+703 TKSIEPSTPVAI
-715 VGLSKVPDAGEV
+715 VGLSAVPMAGDV
-727 MVVMDSEKDARELA
+727 LVVMNSEKEARELA
-741 DKRAEYARTKELSKS
+741 DKRAEYVRVKELSKS
-756 TKVTIEDLS
+756 TKVSLDNLS
-765 AIIAEGN
+765 EIIAEGN

-791 KGTLADLKNEEV
+791 KGTLAELKNEEV

-864 DVKALLGG
+864 DIKALLGG

-897 GTIAGCRVV
+897 GTIAGCKVS
-906 DGSIVRNAGA
+906 DGVIVRNAGA

-929 ISSLKRFNDD
+929 ISSLKRFNNDAK
-939 VREVKNGFEC
+939 EVKNGFEC
-949 GIMLHNYNDIKEGDV
+949 GIMLHNYNDIKDGDV
-964 IETFKMVEEQVKL
+964 IETFKMVEEKVKL

>member
-1 MDRVKIQEIAN
+1 MDRVKIQEIAD

-33 AANSTLTIEEA
+33 VANSTVTVEEA
-44 GVLVN
+44 GILVD
-49 YAINGIKP
+49 YVINGVKP
-57 KIAEKPKMK
+57 KVEKPKPK
-66 VVKKAEIKKADI
+66 VVKKVDVVKEVKSQDTSENKEVSIEEPTQVKREEVSAEKK
-78 KKAKDIT
+78 
-85 TDDSVAS
+85 
-92 ATEEQAVPKEKAVEK
+92 TEKPIEK
-107 KAEEKSVSKP
+107 KATVAKR
-117 VTKSGIK
+117 K
-124 KSSSRSRRGS
+124 KRIGS
-134 ITISPKKRKIEIVEV
+134 ITATPKKKKVEV
-149 KKEEPVAPKI
+149 VEVSAPVEE
-159 ERVEKVVE
+159 VVE
-167 PKAVIEEKV
+167 ATQNEVVEEKV
-176 EAPAEIKEVSKTE
+176 EAVEATSTQETNENSVEETVTSEVSAE
-189 ESVKVEAPK
+189 ETPKEEATKEEAP
-198 VEGSETPSEKT
+198 VEEK
-209 ETTEAVKTAETP
+209 P
-221 ETAAAQKR
+221 

-235 AGITVVKKADREK
+235 IGITVVKKADRDK
-248 PRIRIVEE
+248 PRIRIVDE
-256 RLPESTINITNKS
+256 RLPVVNEKS
-269 KPRGMP
+269 NRPKGMP
-275 TPPSKKKA
+275 TPPSKKKI
-283 KKIAQAKES
+283 KKVATAKES
-292 GERLD
+292 GEKLN
-297 FMSNTGFGGHGRNQV
+297 FMSNSSFGGYNRTQV
-312 TEVEEEPEIM
+312 TEVEEEPEIL

-345 AKKRAAAGGGQ
+345 AKKRAAAGGVQ
-356 MQGRGGRGGGG
+356 QNRGRGGQG

-382 KYIKEESTGPITSI
+382 KYVREESTGPITSI
-396 QIPENVRV
+396 EIPENVRV

-421 LFTLGTM
+421 LFALGTM
-428 FTQNDFLDK
+428 FTQNDFLDR
-437 DSIEILAE
+437 DSIEILAD
-445 EFDVEVHTVDPLD
+445 EFEVEVHTIDPLD
-458 ALDYVKVYDD
+458 ALDYVKVYDA
-468 IEDENPTERPPVITI
+468 IPNENITERAPIITI
-483 MGHVDHGKTSLLDK
+483 MGHVDHGKTSLLDR

-514 VGAYQVEK
+514 VGAYQVIK
-522 SGKKISF
+522 NGKKISF

-583 INKMDKEGA
+583 INKMDKEAA
-592 NPEHAKAQLAELEI
+592 NPELVKGQLAELEI

-614 HEFVEVSAHTGQGID
+614 HEFVPVSAHSGEGID

-636 LTAEVLELSAD
+636 LTAEVLELEAD
-647 ASRNAKAV
+647 ATRNAKAI

-679 IGDCFVVGTTFGK
+679 VGDPFVVGTTFGK
-692 VKTLILDDGTR
+692 VKTMILDDGTK
-703 TKSIGPSTPAAV
+703 TKSIEPSTPAAI
-715 VGLSKVPDAGEV
+715 VGLSAVPMAGDV
-727 MVVMDSEKDARELA
+727 LVVMNSEKEARELA
-741 DKRAEYARTKELSKS
+741 DKRAEYARVKELSKS
-756 TKVTIEDLS
+756 TKVSLDNLS
-765 AIIAEGN
+765 EIIAEGN

-828 SIILGFNVRPTGAV
+828 AIILGFNVRPTGAV

-864 DVKALLGG
+864 DIKALLGG

-897 GTIAGCRVV
+897 GTIAGCKVS
-906 DGSIVRNAGA
+906 DGVIVRNAGA

-939 VREVKNGFEC
+939 AKEVKNGFEC
-949 GIMLHNYNDIKEGDV
+949 GIMLHNYNDIKDGDV
-964 IETFKMVEEQVKL
+964 IETFKMVEEKVKL

>member
-1 MDRVKIQEIAN
+1 MDRVKIQEIAV

-33 AANSTLTIEEA
+33 VANSTVTVEQA
-44 GVLVN
+44 GILVD
-49 YAINGIKP
+49 YMINGVKP
-57 KIAEKPKMK
+57 KVAKPKAK
-66 VVKKAEIKKADI
+66 VVKKAD
-78 KKAKDIT
+78 
-85 TDDSVAS
+85 V
-92 ATEEQAVPKEKAVEK
+92 
-107 KAEEKSVSKP
+107 
-117 VTKSGIK
+117 
-124 KSSSRSRRGS
+124 
-134 ITISPKKRKIEIVEV
+134 V
-149 KKEEPVAPKI
+149 KKEE
-159 ERVEKVVE
+159 VEKVKTAKLETSQTKEVDTTDRTKE
-167 PKAVIEEKV
+167 ISKV
-176 EAPAEIKEVSKTE
+176 EEVTVEKKKPTSRRKSKIGSITATPKKK
-189 ESVKVEAPK
+189 KVEIVDVPK
-198 VEGSETPSEKT
+198 VEENPT
-209 ETTEAVKTAETP
+209 ETEVTTEEVSENTTIKEESTNEEAVKEEEP
-221 ETAAAQKR
+221 VVEKP

-235 AGITVVKKADREK
+235 IGITVVKKADRDK
-248 PRIRIVEE
+248 PRIRIVDE
-256 RLPESTINITNKS
+256 RLPVVNEKSNKP
-269 KPRGMP
+269 KGMP
-275 TPPSKKKA
+275 TPPSKKKI
-283 KKIAQAKES
+283 KKVATAKES
-292 GERLD
+292 GEKLD
-297 FMSNTGFGGHGRNQV
+297 FMSNSSFGGYNRNQV
-312 TEVEEEPEIM
+312 TEVEEEPEIL

-345 AKKRAAAGGGQ
+345 AKKRAAAGGVQQNRGRSGQ
-356 MQGRGGRGGGG
+356 G

-382 KYIKEESTGPITSI
+382 KYIREESTGPITSI
-396 QIPENVRV
+396 EIPENVRV

-421 LFTLGTM
+421 LFALGTM

-437 DSIEILAE
+437 DSIEILAD
-445 EFDVEVHTVDPLD
+445 EFEVEVHTVDPLD
-458 ALDYVKVYDD
+458 ALDYVKVYDA
-468 IEDENPTERPPVITI
+468 IEDENPTERAPIITI

-514 VGAYQVEK
+514 VGAYQVTK
-522 SGKKISF
+522 NGKKISF

-583 INKMDKEGA
+583 INKMDKEAA
-592 NPEHAKAQLAELEI
+592 NPELVKGQLAELEI
-606 TPVEWGGE
+606 TPIEWGGE
-614 HEFVEVSAHTGQGID
+614 HEFVPVSAHSGEGID
-629 ELLETLL
+629 TLLETLL
-636 LTAEVLELSAD
+636 LTAEVLELEAD
-647 ASRNAKAV
+647 ATRNAKAI

-679 IGDCFVVGTTFGK
+679 VGDPFVVGTTYGK
-692 VKTLILDDGTR
+692 VKTMILDDGTK
-703 TKSIGPSTPAAV
+703 TKSIEPSTPAAI
-715 VGLSKVPDAGEV
+715 VGLSEVPMAGDV
-727 MVVMDSEKDARELA
+727 LVVMNSEKEARELA
-741 DKRAEYARTKELSKS
+741 DKRAEFARVKELSKS
-756 TKVTIEDLS
+756 TKVSLDNLS
-765 AIIAEGN
+765 EIIAEGN

-864 DVKALLGG
+864 DIKALLGG

-897 GTIAGCRVV
+897 GTIAGCKVS
-906 DGSIVRNAGA
+906 DGVIVRNAGA

-923 VIYTTT
+923 VVYTTT

-939 VREVKNGFEC
+939 VKEVKNGFEC
-949 GIMLHNYNDIKEGDV
+949 GIMLHNYNDIKDGDV
-964 IETFKMVEEQVKL
+964 IETFKMVEEKVKL

>member
-1 MDRVKIQEIAN
+1 MDRVKIQEIAV

-33 AANSTLTIEEA
+33 VASSTVTVEQA
-44 GVLVN
+44 GILVD

-57 KIAEKPKMK
+57 KTQKPKPK
-66 VVKKAEIKKADI
+66 VVKKVDVVKE
-78 KKAKDIT
+78 
-85 TDDSVAS
+85 V
-92 ATEEQAVPKEKAVEK
+92 EVEKAVN
-107 KAEEKSVSKP
+107 EEIAK
-117 VTKSGIK
+117 
-124 KSSSRSRRGS
+124 
-134 ITISPKKRKIEIVEV
+134 VET
-149 KKEEPVAPKI
+149 
-159 ERVEKVVE
+159 EKVE
-167 PKAVIEEKV
+167 LKTEEKV
-176 EAPAEIKEVSKTE
+176 ETPVEKKTSAPKRKSRIGSITATPKKKKVEETTEEIVTEEIVEAETEVEEVTAEASTTEEVVKVESEKEVSTSEETPKKDAPVEEAPTE
-189 ESVKVEAPK
+189 EKP
-198 VEGSETPSEKT
+198 
-209 ETTEAVKTAETP
+209 
-221 ETAAAQKR
+221 R
-229 KARRKR
+229 ARRKR
-235 AGITVVKKADREK
+235 IGITVVKKADRDK
-248 PRIRIVEE
+248 PRIRIVDE
-256 RLPESTINITNKS
+256 RLPVVNEKANRPK
-269 KPRGMP
+269 GMP
-275 TPPSKKKA
+275 TPPSKKKI
-283 KKIAQAKES
+283 KKIATAKES
-292 GERLD
+292 GEKLN
-297 FMSNTGFGGHGRNQV
+297 FMSNSSFGGYNRNQV
-312 TEVEEEPEIM
+312 TEVEEEPEIL

-345 AKKRAAAGGGQ
+345 AKKRAAAGGVQQNRGRTGGQ
-356 MQGRGGRGGGG
+356 
-367 GRRRP
+367 RRRP

-382 KYIKEESTGPITSI
+382 KYIKEENTGPITSI
-396 QIPENVRV
+396 EIPENVRV

-445 EFDVEVHTVDPLD
+445 EFEVEVHTIDPLD
-458 ALDYVKVYDD
+458 ALDYVKAYDE
-468 IEDENPTERPPVITI
+468 IEDETPTERAPIITI
-483 MGHVDHGKTSLLDK
+483 MGHVDHGKTSLLDR

-514 VGAYQVEK
+514 VGAYQVSK
-522 SGKKISF
+522 NGKKISF
-529 IDTPGHAAFTE
+529 IDTPGHSAFTE

-554 VVAADDGVKQQTKEA
+554 VVAADDGVMQQTKEA

-583 INKMDKEGA
+583 INKMDKEAA
-592 NPEHAKAQLAELEI
+592 NPELVKGQLAELGI

-614 HEFVEVSAHTGQGID
+614 HEFVPVSAHSGEGID
-629 ELLETLL
+629 ILLETLL
-636 LTAEVLELSAD
+636 LTAEVLELEAD
-647 ASRNAKAV
+647 VTRNAKAI

-679 IGDCFVVGTTFGK
+679 IGDPFVVGTTFGK
-692 VKTLILDDGTR
+692 VKTMILDDGTK
-703 TKSIGPSTPAAV
+703 TKSIEPSTPAAI
-715 VGLSKVPDAGEV
+715 VGLDEVPMAGDV
-727 MVVMDSEKDARELA
+727 LVVMNSEKEARELA
-741 DKRAEYARTKELSKS
+741 TKRAEFARVKELSKS
-756 TKVTIEDLS
+756 TKVSLDNLS
-765 AIIAEGN
+765 EIIAEGN

-864 DVKALLGG
+864 DIKALLGG

-897 GTIAGCRVV
+897 GTIAGCKVS
-906 DGSIVRNAGA
+906 DGIIVRNAGA

-939 VREVKNGFEC
+939 VKEVKNGFEC
-949 GIMLHNYNDIKEGDV
+949 GIMLHNYNDIKDGDV
-964 IETFKMVEEQVKL
+964 IETFKMVEEKVKL

>member
-1 MDRVKIQEIAN
+1 MDRVKIQEIAV

-33 AANSTLTIEEA
+33 ASNSTLTVEEA
-44 GVLVN
+44 GILVD
-49 YAINGIKP
+49 YAINGVKP
-57 KIAEKPKMK
+57 KLKKRAK
-66 VVKKAEIKKADI
+66 VVKKVSVVKKSDKVEDTKKEVINKEESSKTTKEETPTIKKTKRKSRRIGSITATPKNIQKKKPIFVEEVKPEIIKEETPVEPEPKVEAPTAQPEEPKEVVSTEVKVEEISVTPTKEVEEKKEEAPVVQEKPKAKRKRIGITVIKKADRNR
-78 KKAKDIT
+78 
-85 TDDSVAS
+85 
-92 ATEEQAVPKEKAVEK
+92 PK
-107 KAEEKSVSKP
+107 
-117 VTKSGIK
+117 
-124 KSSSRSRRGS
+124 
-134 ITISPKKRKIEIVEV
+134 
-149 KKEEPVAPKI
+149 
-159 ERVEKVVE
+159 
-167 PKAVIEEKV
+167 
-176 EAPAEIKEVSKTE
+176 
-189 ESVKVEAPK
+189 
-198 VEGSETPSEKT
+198 
-209 ETTEAVKTAETP
+209 
-221 ETAAAQKR
+221 
-229 KARRKR
+229 
-235 AGITVVKKADREK
+235 
-248 PRIRIVEE
+248 IRIVEE
-256 RLPESTINITNKS
+256 R
-269 KPRGMP
+269 KPIEVQRKKPMGMP

-283 KKIAQAKES
+283 KKVAIAKES
-292 GERLD
+292 GQKLN
-297 FMSNTGFGGHGRNQV
+297 FMSNSGFGSYGRGQV
-312 TEVEEEPEIM
+312 TEVEEEPEVL

-334 MMRQEAKRKEE
+334 MMRQEAKRKED

-356 MQGRGGRGGGG
+356 AQGRGGRGGF
-367 GRRRP
+367 RRRP
-372 SGLRRGGKRK
+372 SGLRRSGKRK
-382 KYIKEESTGPITSI
+382 KYIREESTASITSI
-396 QIPENVRV
+396 EIPENVRV
-404 YEFAEKVGRS
+404 YEFAEKVGRT

-445 EFDVEVHTVDPLD
+445 EFGVEVHTIDPLD
-458 ALDYVKVYDD
+458 ALDYVKVYDT
-468 IEDENPTERPPVITI
+468 IEDETPTERPPVITI
-483 MGHVDHGKTSLLDK
+483 MGHVDHGKTSLLDR
-497 IRQTKVADK
+497 IRSTKVAAR

-522 SGKKISF
+522 NGKKISF

-540 MRSRGAQATDIVII
+540 MRARGAQATDIVII

-592 NPEHAKAQLAELEI
+592 NPELAKSQLAELEI
-606 TPVEWGGE
+606 TPVEWGGDY
-614 HEFVEVSAHTGQGID
+614 EFVEVSAHTGQGID
-629 ELLETLL
+629 DLLDTLL
-636 LTAEVLELSAD
+636 LTAEVMELEAD
-647 ASRNAKAV
+647 ATRNAKAV
-655 VVESSLEKGFGA
+655 VVESSVEKGFGA
-667 TANVI
+667 TANII
-672 VHNGTLN
+672 VQNGTLKV
-679 IGDCFVVGTTFGK
+679 GDCFIVGTTFGK
-692 VKTLILDDGTR
+692 VKTLILDDGSR
-703 TKSIGPSTPAAV
+703 SKSIEPSTPATV
-715 VGLSKVPDAGEV
+715 VGLSKVPEAGDV
-727 MVVMDSEKDARELA
+727 LVVMDSEKDARELA
-741 DKRAEYARTKELSKS
+741 DKRAEYVRTKELSKS

-791 KGTLADLKNEEV
+791 KGTLAELKNEEV

-828 SIILGFNVRPTGAV
+828 SIILGFNVRPTGSV

-897 GTIAGCRVV
+897 GTIAGCKVS

-939 VREVKNGFEC
+939 VREVKSGFEC

>member
-1 MDRVKIQEIAN
+1 MDKVKIQEIAI

-33 AANSTLTIEEA
+33 VASSTVTVEQA
-44 GVLVN
+44 GILVD

-57 KIAEKPKMK
+57 KTEKPKPK
-66 VVKKAEIKKADI
+66 VVKKVDVVKEVKTEETTIEETVKSEVTEEKSEDKTEALIEKKDE
-78 KKAKDIT
+78 KKEKPTPPKRKKRIGSIT
-85 TDDSVAS
+85 ATPKKKKVEVVE
-92 ATEEQAVPKEKAVEK
+92 ATEVVAEENVAEASDKLEV
-107 KAEEKSVSKP
+107 KAEEITPTEETVSAETSSESTSEEIAKDEASV
-117 VTKSGIK
+117 
-124 KSSSRSRRGS
+124 
-134 ITISPKKRKIEIVEV
+134 
-149 KKEEPVAPKI
+149 
-159 ERVEKVVE
+159 
-167 PKAVIEEKV
+167 EEK
-176 EAPAEIKEVSKTE
+176 P
-189 ESVKVEAPK
+189 
-198 VEGSETPSEKT
+198 
-209 ETTEAVKTAETP
+209 
-221 ETAAAQKR
+221 

-235 AGITVVKKADREK
+235 IGITVVKKADRDK
-248 PRIRIVEE
+248 PRIRIVDE
-256 RLPESTINITNKS
+256 RLPVVNDAKNRPK
-269 KPRGMP
+269 GMP
-275 TPPSKKKA
+275 TPPSKKKIKKVATA
-283 KKIAQAKES
+283 KDS
-292 GERLD
+292 GEKLN
-297 FMSNTGFGGHGRNQV
+297 FMSNSSFGGYNRNQV
-312 TEVEEEPEIM
+312 TEVEEEPEIL

-345 AKKRAAAGGGQ
+345 AKKRAAAGGVQQNRGRTGGQ
-356 MQGRGGRGGGG
+356 
-367 GRRRP
+367 RRRP

-382 KYIKEESTGPITSI
+382 KYIKEENAGPITSI

-421 LFTLGTM
+421 LFALGTM

-437 DSIEILAE
+437 DSIEILAD
-445 EFDVEVHTVDPLD
+445 EFEVEVHTIDPLD
-458 ALDYVKVYDD
+458 ALDYVKVYDE
-468 IEDENPTERPPVITI
+468 IEDEYPTERAPIITI

-514 VGAYQVEK
+514 VGAYQVTK
-522 SGKKISF
+522 NGKKISF

-583 INKMDKEGA
+583 INKMDKEAA
-592 NPEHAKAQLAELEI
+592 NPELVKGQLAELEL
-606 TPVEWGGE
+606 TPIEWGGE
-614 HEFVEVSAHTGQGID
+614 HEFVPVSAHSGEGID
-629 ELLETLL
+629 TLLETLL
-636 LTAEVLELSAD
+636 LTAEVLELEAD
-647 ASRNAKAV
+647 ATRNAKAI

-679 IGDCFVVGTTFGK
+679 VGDPFVVGTTFGK
-692 VKTLILDDGTR
+692 VKTMILDDGTK
-703 TKSIGPSTPAAV
+703 TKSIAPSTPAAI
-715 VGLSKVPDAGEV
+715 VGLSAVPMAGDV
-727 MVVMDSEKDARELA
+727 LVVMGSEKEARELA
-741 DKRAEYARTKELSKS
+741 DKRAEYSRIKELSKS
-756 TKVTIEDLS
+756 TKVSLDNLS
-765 AIIAEGN
+765 EIIAEGN

-791 KGTLADLKNEEV
+791 KGTLAELKNEEV

-864 DVKALLGG
+864 DIKALLGG

-897 GTIAGCRVV
+897 GTIAGCKVS
-906 DGSIVRNAGA
+906 DGVIVRNAGA

-923 VIYTTT
+923 VIYTTI

-939 VREVKNGFEC
+939 VKEVKNGFEC
-949 GIMLHNYNDIKEGDV
+949 GIMLHNYNDIKDGDV

>member
-1 MDRVKIQEIAN
+1 MDRVKIQEIAV

-33 AANSTLTIEEA
+33 VASSTVTVEQA
-44 GVLVN
+44 GTLMD
-49 YAINGIKP
+49 YMINGVKPKVIKP
-57 KIAEKPKMK
+57 KPKI
-66 VVKKAEIKKADI
+66 VKKANVVKEAKVEEVVKREATAVKTSKDKTLKVEKVEVKTEEKIEPPITKKATAPKRKSRI
-78 KKAKDIT
+78 GSITATPKKKKIEIVEVVKLVDEPKVET
-85 TDDSVAS
+85 LK
-92 ATEEQAVPKEKAVEK
+92 EETAVEK
-107 KAEEKSVSKP
+107 KAETIEKVIVTEEKTEEAKTEAIATEEVAKEVNSTEKVSADEA
-117 VTKSGIK
+117 
-124 KSSSRSRRGS
+124 SSEEA
-134 ITISPKKRKIEIVEV
+134 TQV
-149 KKEEPVAPKI
+149 EEPV
-159 ERVEKVVE
+159 VEK
-167 PKAVIEEKV
+167 P
-176 EAPAEIKEVSKTE
+176 
-189 ESVKVEAPK
+189 
-198 VEGSETPSEKT
+198 
-209 ETTEAVKTAETP
+209 
-221 ETAAAQKR
+221 

-235 AGITVVKKADREK
+235 IGITVVKKADRDK
-248 PRIRIVEE
+248 PRIRIVDE
-256 RLPESTINITNKS
+256 RLPVIVEKDNRPK
-269 KPRGMP
+269 GMP
-275 TPPSKKKA
+275 TPPSKKKI
-283 KKIAQAKES
+283 KKVATAKES
-292 GERLD
+292 GEKLN
-297 FMSNTGFGGHGRNQV
+297 FMSNSSFGGYNRNQV
-312 TEVEEEPEIM
+312 TEVEEEPEVL

-345 AKKRAAAGGGQ
+345 AKKRAAAGGVQ
-356 MQGRGGRGGGG
+356 QQNRGRGGQG

-372 SGLRRGGKRK
+372 SGLRRGGGKRK
-382 KYIKEESTGPITSI
+382 KYIREESTGPITSI
-396 QIPENVRV
+396 EIPENVRV

-445 EFDVEVHTVDPLD
+445 EFEVEVHTIDPLD
-458 ALDYVKVYDD
+458 ALDYAKAYDD
-468 IEDENPTERPPVITI
+468 IEDENPTERAPIITI

-514 VGAYQVEK
+514 VGAYQVSK
-522 SGKKISF
+522 NGKKISF

-583 INKMDKEGA
+583 INKMDKEAA
-592 NPEHAKAQLAELEI
+592 NPELVKGQLAELGI

-614 HEFVEVSAHTGQGID
+614 HEFIPVSAHSGQGID

-636 LTAEVLELSAD
+636 LTAEVLELEAD
-647 ASRNAKAV
+647 GTRNAKAIV
-655 VVESSLEKGFGA
+655 IESSLEKGFGA

-679 IGDCFVVGTTFGK
+679 VGDPFVVGTTYGK
-692 VKTLILDDGTR
+692 VKTMILDDGSK
-703 TKSIGPSTPAAV
+703 TKSIAPSTPAAI
-715 VGLSKVPDAGEV
+715 VGLSEVPMAGDIL
-727 MVVMDSEKDARELA
+727 VVMNSEKEARELA
-741 DKRAEYARTKELSKS
+741 DKRAEYARIKELSKS
-756 TKVTIEDLS
+756 TKVSIDNLS

-872 MMSPTISEEVTGQA
+872 MMSPTVSEEVTGQA

-897 GTIAGCRVV
+897 GTIAGCKVS
-906 DGSIVRNAGA
+906 DGMIVRNAGA

-949 GIMLHNYNDIKEGDV
+949 GIMLHNYNDIKDGDV

>member
-1 MDRVKIQEIAN
+1 MDRVKIQEIAV

-33 AANSTLTIEEA
+33 AANSTVTVEEA
-44 GVLVN
+44 GVLVD
-49 YAINGIKP
+49 YVINGVKPTTAKP
-57 KIAEKPKMK
+57 KPK
-66 VVKKAEIKKADI
+66 VVKKADVVKKEEVVNETVPEKEAVKEEAIVVEAPKEEKKKA
-78 KKAKDIT
+78 
-85 TDDSVAS
+85 
-92 ATEEQAVPKEKAVEK
+92 
-107 KAEEKSVSKP
+107 P
-117 VTKSGIK
+117 VKKSGL
-124 KSSSRSRRGS
+124 RRGS
-134 ITISPKKRKIEIVEV
+134 ITATPKKKKEPIVLKEVVPEV
-149 KKEEPVAPKI
+149 KEEA
-159 ERVEKVVE
+159 VVE
-167 PKAVIEEKV
+167 
-176 EAPAEIKEVSKTE
+176 EVVKTE
-189 ESVKVEAPK
+189 TTKEEAPK
-198 VEGSETPSEKT
+198 VETAPSTEVTAEKENASTEETPKE
-209 ETTEAVKTAETP
+209 EAPKEEVKEAP
-221 ETAAAQKR
+221 

-235 AGITVVKKADREK
+235 VGITVVKKADRDK
-248 PRIRIVEE
+248 PRIRIVDE
-256 RLPESTINITNKS
+256 RLPVVIEKS
-269 KPRGMP
+269 NRPKGMP
-275 TPPSKKKA
+275 TPPSKKKI
-283 KKIAQAKES
+283 KKVATAKES
-292 GERLD
+292 GEKLN
-297 FMSNTGFGGHGRNQV
+297 FMSNSSFGGYNRNQV
-312 TEVEEEPEIM
+312 TEVEEEPEVL

-345 AKKRAAAGGGQ
+345 AKKRAAAGGVQ
-356 MQGRGGRGGGG
+356 QNRGRTGGH
-367 GRRRP
+367 RRRP

-396 QIPENVRV
+396 EIPENVRV

-445 EFDVEVHTVDPLD
+445 EFDVEVHTIDPLD
-458 ALDYVKVYDD
+458 ALDYVKVYDAQ
-468 IEDENPTERPPVITI
+468 EDENPTERPPVITI
-483 MGHVDHGKTSLLDK
+483 MGHVDHGKTSLLDR
-497 IRQTKVADK
+497 IRQTKVAAK

-522 SGKKISF
+522 DGRKISF

-592 NPEHAKAQLAELEI
+592 NPELAKSQLAELEI

-614 HEFVEVSAHTGQGID
+614 HEFVEVSAHTGKGID
-629 ELLETLL
+629 TLLETLL
-636 LTAEVLELSAD
+636 LTSEVLELTAD
-647 ASRNAKAV
+647 ADRNAKAV

-667 TANVI
+667 TANII
-672 VHNGTLN
+672 VQNGTLS
-679 IGDCFVVGTTFGK
+679 IGDSFVVGTTYGK
-692 VKTLILDDGTR
+692 VKTLILDDGTK
-703 TKSIGPSTPAAV
+703 TKVIGPSTPAAV
-715 VGLSKVPDAGEV
+715 VGLSQVPMAGDV
-727 MVVMDSEKDARELA
+727 LVVMDSEKEARELA
-741 DKRAEYARTKELSKS
+741 DKRAEYSRTKELSKS
-756 TKVTIEDLS
+756 TKVTIDDLS

-772 LKSLP
+772 LKALP

-897 GTIAGCRVV
+897 GTIAGCKVS

-923 VIYTTT
+923 VIYETT

-939 VREVKNGFEC
+939 VKEVKNGFEC
-949 GIMLHNYNDIKEGDV
+949 GIMLTNYNDIKDGDV